1 MRKHRHLPFV
11 AMFCLLLSGFCSVHA
26 QQQAAVKTVA
36 VADIIFLVDS
46 SWSIGKEHFQL
57 VREFLYDVV
66 KALDVGGNDFR
77 FALVQFS
84 GNPHTEFQLNTYPST
99 RDVLS
104 HIANMP
110 YMGGGTKTGKGL
122 EYLIENHL
130 TKAAGSRASEG
141 VPQII
146 IVLTDGRSQDDV
158 ALPSS
163 VLKSARVNMFA
174 VGVQDAVEGEL
185 KEIASKPFDTHL
197 FNLENFTALHGIV
210 GDLVANVRSS
220 MTPEKAGARGLV
232 KDITAQE
239 SADLIFLIDGSNN
252 IGSVNFQAIR
262 DFLVNLIES
271 LRVGAQQIHIGV
283 VQYSDQPRTEFAL
296 NSYSTK
302 ADVLDAVKALSF
314 RGGEEANTGAALEF
328 VVENLF
334 TQAGGS
340 RIEEAVPQIL
350 VLISGGE
357 SSDDIREGLLAV
369 KQASIFSFS
378 IGVLNADSAE
388 LQQIAT
394 DGNFAFT
401 ALDIRNLDALREL
414 LLPNIVGVAQRLIL
428 LEAPTIVTEVIEVN
442 KKDIVFLIDGSTA
455 LGTAPFNSIRDFV
468 AKIVQRLEVGPDLI
482 QVAVAQYADTVK
494 PEFYFNTH
502 QTRKDVMANV
512 RRMKLMGGTAL
523 NTGSALDFVRNNFF
537 TSAAGCRMEEGV
549 LPMLV
554 LITGGKSMDA
564 VDQAAAEMKR
574 NRIVILAIGSRNAD
588 LAELQEIAHERDF
601 VFNPNDFRIQ
611 FMQAILPEVLS
622 PIRTLSGGLI
632 IEEPPSVQVTKRD
645 IIFLLDGSLN
655 VGNANFPFVR
665 DFVATLVN
673 YLDVGSDKIRVGLVQ
688 FSDTPKTEFSLYSY
702 QTKSDIIQR
711 MGQLRPK
718 GGSVLNTGSALNF
731 VLSNHFTEAGGS
743 RINEQV
749 PQVLVLLMAG
759 RSADPFLQVSN
770 ELARAGVLTFAVGVR
785 SADKA
790 ELEQIAFNPRMVYFM
805 DDFSALAALPQELI
819 KPITTYVSGG
829 VEEVPLAPTESKQD
843 ILFLIDGSAN
853 LLGSFPAVRDFVH
866 KVISELNV
874 GPDATRVA
882 VAQFS
887 DTIQVEFD
895 FAELPSKQDMLL
907 KVKRMKIKTG
917 KQLNIGAALDE
928 AIRRLFVKEAGSRI
942 EEGVPQILVL
952 LAAGRSTD
960 DVEQPSDALKQAGV
974 VTFALKAKNAD
985 LVELER
991 IVYAPQFI
999 LNVESLPRISEL
1011 QPNIVNLLK
1020 TIQLQP
1026 TVVER
1031 GEKKDVV
1038 FLIDGSDG
1046 VRRGFPLLKTFVQR
1060 VVESLDI
1067 GRDKV
1072 RVAVAQYSNVIQPE
1086 FLLDTHEDKADL
1098 INAIQE
1104 LKIMGGSPLNTGAA
1118 LDYLI
1123 KNVFTVSSG
1132 SRIAEGVPQFLILL
1146 TADRSQDDVRRPSVV
1161 LKTSGTV
1168 PFGIGI
1174 GNADLTELQTI
1185 SFLPDFAISVPD
1197 FSQLDTVQQVVSNRV
1212 IRLTKKE
1219 IESLAPDL
1227 IFTSP
1232 SPAGVKRDVV
1242 FMVDGSRYAAQ
1253 EFYLIRDLIER
1264 IVNNLDVGFDTTRI
1278 SVVQFSE
1285 HPHVEFLLNAHSTK
1299 DEVQSAVRRLR
1310 PQGGQQVNVGEA
1322 LEFVAKTIFT
1332 RPSGSR
1338 IEEGVPQFLII
1349 LSSRKSDDDL
1359 EYPSLQVKQVGV
1371 APMVVAKNVDPEEMV
1386 QISLSPDY
1394 VFQVSSFQ
1402 ELPSLEQKL
1411 LTPIETLTEDQIR
1424 RLLGDV
1430 QPPGDIPA
1438 DAKDIVFLID
1448 SSDSVRS
1455 DGLAHIRDF
1464 ISRIVQQLE
1473 VGPNKVRIGVVQFS
1487 NNVFPE
1493 FYLKTHKSKNAVM
1506 QAIRRLRLR
1515 GGSPVNAGKALD
1527 YVVKNYFIKSAGSR
1541 IEDGVPQHL
1550 VVILGDRSQDDVNRP
1565 ANVITSTSIKPL
1577 GVGARNVDRNQ
1588 LQVITNDPER
1598 VLVVQDFTELPTL
1611 ENRVHNILEERPIP
1625 TTEIPD
1631 FSVPGAKKQADIVFL
1646 LDGSINLGRD
1656 NFQEVLQFVY
1666 SVVDAIYRDGDS
1678 IQVGLAQYNSDVTDE
1693 FFLKDYS
1700 TKPQILDAINK
1711 VIYKGGRVANT
1722 GAAIRHIQAKHFVK
1736 EAGSRIDQ
1744 RVPQIAFI
1752 VTGGVSSDDGPGASL
1767 EIAQKGVKVFAVG
1780 VRNIDLKEVSRLASE
1795 SATSFRASTAQEL
1808 SELNEQ
1814 VLVTLEAAM
1823 EEKLCPALTDVT
1835 RDCDLDV
1842 ILGFDV
1848 TDVGAGQNIFNS
1860 QRGLESR
1867 VESVLKR
1874 ITQMQKISCTGNQA
1888 PNVRVAIMAQARG
1901 GPVEGLD
1908 FSEYQPELFE
1918 RFQGMRTRGPYFLT
1932 ADTLRSYLNKFR
1944 SAPSGSTKVIIH
1956 FTDGADDSID
1966 ELEAASSALHTE
1978 GVNALIF
1985 VGLDR
1990 VSNFDRVMQLE
2001 FGRGFAYNRPLRVNL
2016 LDLDFELAEQLDNI
2030 AERTC
2035 CKVPCKCSGQR
2046 GDRGVPGPIGPK
2058 GATGDLGYGGYP
2070 GDEGGP
2076 GERGP
2081 PGVNGTQGFQGCP
2094 GHRGTKGSR
2103 GFPGEKGELG
2113 EMGLDGI
2120 DGEEGDKGLP
2130 GSSGEKG
2137 YSGRR
2142 GDKGVK
2148 GERGERGDRG
2158 LRGDPGDSGADNT
2171 QRGSRGQKGEI
2182 GPMGEPGPA
2191 GLEGQEGGVGRRGMA
2206 GRRGP
2211 IGVKGTK
2218 GSLGQAGPAGEQ
2230 GMRGPQGPPGQ
2241 LGTPGIR
2248 GEQGIPGPRAGS
2260 GPPGAPGERGR
2271 IGPLGRKGEPGNP
2284 GPKGQNGQPGPRGEM
2299 GDDGRDGIGGPGPK
2313 GRKGERGF
2321 IGYPGPKGGPGDRG
2335 GAGGPGPKGN
2345 RGRRGNAGDPGTP
2358 GQKGEVG
2365 YPGSSG
2371 LKGDKGESRDQ
2382 CALVRNIKDKCRP
2395 KECPVFPTELAFA
2408 IDTSSG
2414 VQRDAF
2420 NRMKQ
2425 TVLRVVNNLTIAE
2438 SNCPR
2443 GARVALVT
2451 YNNEVTTEIRF
2462 ADARKKSSLL
2472 QQIQNFQATLTTKP
2486 RSLETAMSFVARNT
2500 FKRARS
2506 GFLMRKVAVFFS
2518 YGETRASP
2526 QLNDAVLKLYDAG
2539 VMPVFLTSSQDPVL
2553 TRALEIN
2560 NTAVGHAIVLPAS
2573 GNQLN
2578 ETIRR
2583 LLTCHICLDVCDPDP
2598 VCGFG
2603 SQRPVFRDKRAVPTD
2618 VDTDIAFI
2626 MDSSES
2632 TTPLQFNEMKKY
2644 ISHLVSNL
2652 EISSEPKVSQ
2662 HHARVAVLQ
2671 QAPYEYETN
2680 SSFPPVK
2687 TEFSLT
2693 DYGSKEKI
2701 INYLHNQMTQL
2712 HGTRAIASA
2721 IEHTMAHVFENA
2733 PNPRDLKVIVLMMTG
2748 KVNKQELEYLQKV
2761 VINAKCKGYFFVV
2774 LGIGRKVNV
2783 KHIYSLASEPN
2794 DVFFKL
2800 VDKPGELHEEPL
2812 LRFGRLLPS
2821 FIRSD
2826 FAFYLSPEM
2835 RKQCEWFQSDQ
2846 QAKSQSPGHVGQKAV
2861 YVAPNATISQT
2872 LSAGST
2878 VSVSIKPVVSTKS
2891 VASTNAR
2898 ARTTTASTTA
2908 QTRATDQTTA
2918 STVVQVN
2925 ATMQSTA
2932 NTAAHT
2938 KATGRTTGNTTGT
2951 ATGGRRRQGAKS
2963 HDIQITD
2970 VTENSARLRW
2980 ASPEPHNAYVF
2991 DITITLAHDH
3001 SLVQKQNVT
3010 GTEHVVQG
3018 LRSGQKYLVVVT
3030 GYQKSQPKVTYA
3042 GTFSTKTP
3050 AQPKVSLA
3058 NMMLNTEPLEGPE
3071 NDWPDP
3077 CLLDFDMGMQCKD
3090 YQIVWFFD
3098 YKHKICSQGW
3108 YGGCGGNANR
3118 FEAEAECISKCLK
3131 PSAAEK
3137 SMQQPPLE
3145 ERLSSALE
3153 STMEIDTLEFTC
3165 SSAYKMLGVVLGS
3178 QFSPYQAL
3186 EPVMDICWL
3195 PKDEGTCRTFVLKWY
3210 YDPKTKSCARFWY
3223 GGCGGNENRF
3233 DTQKECDKVCVPG
3246 NINPGMVTTMGT

>member
-26 QQQAAVKTVA
+26 QQQA
-36 VADIIFLVDS
+36 
-46 SWSIGKEHFQL
+46 
-57 VREFLYDVV
+57 
-66 KALDVGGNDFR
+66 
-77 FALVQFS
+77 
-84 GNPHTEFQLNTYPST
+84 
-99 RDVLS
+99 
-104 HIANMP
+104 
-110 YMGGGTKTGKGL
+110 
-122 EYLIENHL
+122 
-130 TKAAGSRASEG
+130 
-141 VPQII
+141 
-146 IVLTDGRSQDDV
+146 
-158 ALPSS
+158 
-163 VLKSARVNMFA
+163 
-174 VGVQDAVEGEL
+174 
-185 KEIASKPFDTHL
+185 
-197 FNLENFTALHGIV
+197 
-210 GDLVANVRSS
+210 
-220 MTPEKAGARGLV
+220 
-232 KDITAQE
+232 
-239 SADLIFLIDGSNN
+239 
-252 IGSVNFQAIR
+252 
-262 DFLVNLIES
+262 
-271 LRVGAQQIHIGV
+271 
-283 VQYSDQPRTEFAL
+283 
-296 NSYSTK
+296 
-302 ADVLDAVKALSF
+302 
-314 RGGEEANTGAALEF
+314 
-328 VVENLF
+328 
-334 TQAGGS
+334 
-340 RIEEAVPQIL
+340 
-350 VLISGGE
+350 
-357 SSDDIREGLLAV
+357 
-369 KQASIFSFS
+369 
-378 IGVLNADSAE
+378 
-388 LQQIAT
+388 
-394 DGNFAFT
+394 
-401 ALDIRNLDALREL
+401 
-414 LLPNIVGVAQRLIL
+414 
-428 LEAPTIVTEVIEVN
+428 VIEVN

-632 IEEPPSVQVTKRD
+632 IEEPPS
-645 IIFLLDGSLN
+645 
-655 VGNANFPFVR
+655 
-665 DFVATLVN
+665 
-673 YLDVGSDKIRVGLVQ
+673 
-688 FSDTPKTEFSLYSY
+688 
-702 QTKSDIIQR
+702 
-711 MGQLRPK
+711 
-718 GGSVLNTGSALNF
+718 
-731 VLSNHFTEAGGS
+731 
-743 RINEQV
+743 
-749 PQVLVLLMAG
+749 
-759 RSADPFLQVSN
+759 
-770 ELARAGVLTFAVGVR
+770 
-785 SADKA
+785 
-790 ELEQIAFNPRMVYFM
+790 
-805 DDFSALAALPQELI
+805 
-819 KPITTYVSGG
+819 
-829 VEEVPLAPTESKQD
+829 ESKQD

-2382 CALVRNIKDKCRP
+2382 CALVRNIKDKCPCCYGP

-2783 KHIYSLASEPN
+2783 KNIYSLASEPN

-3145 ERLSSALE
+3145 ERLSS
-3153 STMEIDTLEFTC
+3153 
-3165 SSAYKMLGVVLGS
+3165 
-3178 QFSPYQAL
+3178 
-3186 EPVMDICWL
+3186 VMDICWL

>member
-1 MRKHRHLPFV
+1 MRKPRHLPFA
-11 AMFCLLLSGFCSVHA
+11 AMFCFLLSGFCSLRA
-26 QQQAAVKTVA
+26 QQQA
-36 VADIIFLVDS
+36 
-46 SWSIGKEHFQL
+46 
-57 VREFLYDVV
+57 
-66 KALDVGGNDFR
+66 
-77 FALVQFS
+77 
-84 GNPHTEFQLNTYPST
+84 
-99 RDVLS
+99 
-104 HIANMP
+104 
-110 YMGGGTKTGKGL
+110 
-122 EYLIENHL
+122 
-130 TKAAGSRASEG
+130 
-141 VPQII
+141 
-146 IVLTDGRSQDDV
+146 
-158 ALPSS
+158 
-163 VLKSARVNMFA
+163 
-174 VGVQDAVEGEL
+174 
-185 KEIASKPFDTHL
+185 
-197 FNLENFTALHGIV
+197 
-210 GDLVANVRSS
+210 
-220 MTPEKAGARGLV
+220 
-232 KDITAQE
+232 AQE

-283 VQYSDQPRTEFAL
+283 VQYSDQPRTEFPL

-302 ADVLDAVKALSF
+302 GDVLDAVRALSF
-314 RGGEEANTGAALEF
+314 HGGEEANIGAALEF

-357 SSDDIREGLLAV
+357 SSDDIRQGLLAV

-401 ALDIRNLDALREL
+401 ALDTRNLDALREL
-414 LLPNIVGVAQRLIL
+414 ILPNIVGVAQRLIL

-455 LGTAPFNSIRDFV
+455 LGTGPFNAIRDFV
-468 AKIVQRLEVGPDLI
+468 SKIVQKLEVGPDLI

-502 QTRKDVMANV
+502 QSKKDVMANV
-512 RRMKLMGGTAL
+512 KRMKLMGGTTL

-537 TSAAGCRMEEGV
+537 TNAAGYRMEEGV

-554 LITGGKSMDA
+554 LITGGKSRDA
-564 VDQAAAEMKR
+564 IDEAAAEMKR
-574 NRIVILAIGSRNAD
+574 NRIVTLAIGSKNAD
-588 LAELQEIAHERDF
+588 MAELQEIAHERDF
-601 VFNPNDFRIQ
+601 VFNPNDFRLQ
-611 FMQAILPEVLS
+611 FMQAILSEVLS
-622 PIRTLSGGLI
+622 PIRTLSGGM
-632 IEEPPSVQVTKRD
+632 
-645 IIFLLDGSLN
+645 
-655 VGNANFPFVR
+655 
-665 DFVATLVN
+665 
-673 YLDVGSDKIRVGLVQ
+673 
-688 FSDTPKTEFSLYSY
+688 
-702 QTKSDIIQR
+702 IIQET
-711 MGQLRPK
+711 P
-718 GGSVLNTGSALNF
+718 
-731 VLSNHFTEAGGS
+731 
-743 RINEQV
+743 
-749 PQVLVLLMAG
+749 P
-759 RSADPFLQVSN
+759 
-770 ELARAGVLTFAVGVR
+770 
-785 SADKA
+785 
-790 ELEQIAFNPRMVYFM
+790 
-805 DDFSALAALPQELI
+805 
-819 KPITTYVSGG
+819 
-829 VEEVPLAPTESKQD
+829 ESKKD

-853 LLGSFPAVRDFVH
+853 LLGTFPAVRDFLH
-866 KVISELNV
+866 RVISDLNV

-887 DTIQVEFD
+887 DTVQVEFD
-895 FAELPSKQDMLL
+895 FAELPSKQDILL

-928 AIRRLFVKEAGSRI
+928 AIRRLFVKEAGSRL
-942 EEGVPQILVL
+942 EEGVPQFLVL
-952 LAAGRSTD
+952 LAAGRSSD
-960 DVEQPSDALKQAGV
+960 DVEQPSDALKEAGV
-974 VTFALKAKNAD
+974 VTFAIKARNAD
-985 LVELER
+985 PVELER

-999 LNVESLPRISEL
+999 LNVDSLSRISEL

-1026 TVVER
+1026 TAER
-1031 GEKKDVV
+1031 SEKKDVV
-1038 FLIDGSDG
+1038 FLLDGSDG
-1046 VRRGFPLLKTFVQR
+1046 VRSGFPLLKTFVQR

-1098 INAIQE
+1098 ISAIQE
-1104 LKIMGGSPLNTGAA
+1104 LKVMGGSPLNTGAA

-1132 SRIAEGVPQFLILL
+1132 SRIAENVPQFLILL

-1168 PFGIGI
+1168 PFGVGI

-1185 SFLPDFAISVPD
+1185 SFLPEFAISVPD
-1197 FSQLDTVQQVVSNRV
+1197 FSELDTVQQVISNRV
-1212 IRLTKKE
+1212 IQLTKKE
-1219 IESLAPDL
+1219 IQSLAPDL
-1227 IFTSP
+1227 VFASP
-1232 SPAGVKRDVV
+1232 SPGGVKRDVV

-1253 EFYLIRDLIER
+1253 EFYLVRDLIER
-1264 IVNNLDVGFDTTRI
+1264 IVDNLDVGFDTTRI

-1299 DEVQSAVRRLR
+1299 DEVQNAVRRLR
-1310 PQGGQQVNVGEA
+1310 PQGGQQVNMGEA
-1322 LEFVAKTIFT
+1322 LDFVAKTIFT

-1359 EYPSLQVKQVGV
+1359 ENPSLQVKQVGV
-1371 APMVVAKNVDPEEMV
+1371 APLVVAKSMDPEEMV

-1411 LTPIETLTEDQIR
+1411 LTPIETLTGDQIR

-1430 QPPGDIPA
+1430 QTPIDISGDE
-1438 DAKDIVFLID
+1438 KDIVFLID
-1448 SSDSVRS
+1448 SSDSVRP

-1473 VGPNKVRIGVVQFS
+1473 VGPSKVRIGVVQFS

-1493 FYLKTHKSKNAVM
+1493 FYLKTHKSKNAVL
-1506 QAIRRLRLR
+1506 QAIRRLRHR
-1515 GGSPVNAGKALD
+1515 GGSPMNAGKALD

-1577 GVGARNVDRNQ
+1577 GVGARNVDRSQ
-1588 LQVITNDPER
+1588 LQIITNDPER
-1598 VLVVQDFTELPTL
+1598 VLVVQDFTALPSL
-1611 ENRVHNILEERPIP
+1611 EKKVQSILEELPIP
-1625 TTEIPD
+1625 TTET
-1631 FSVPGAKKQADIVFL
+1631 PGFLGPGGKKQADIVFL

-1711 VIYKGGRVANT
+1711 VIYKGGLVANT
-1722 GAAIRHIQAKHFVK
+1722 GAAIKHIQAKHFVK
-1736 EAGSRIDQ
+1736 ESGSRIDQ

-1752 VTGGVSSDDGPGASL
+1752 VTGGKSADDGPSASS

-1780 VRNIDLKEVSRLASE
+1780 VKNIDLKEVSRLASE

-1823 EEKLCPALTDVT
+1823 EEKLCPGTTDIT
-1835 RDCDLDV
+1835 RDCDIDV

-1860 QRGLESR
+1860 QRALESR
-1867 VESVLKR
+1867 VESVLNR
-1874 ITQMQKISCTGNQA
+1874 IMQMQKISCTGNQA
-1888 PNVRVAIMAQARG
+1888 PNVRVAIMAQTRG

-1908 FSEYQPELFE
+1908 FSKYQPEFFE
-1918 RFQGMRTRGPYFLT
+1918 RFQGMRTRGPYVLT
-1932 ADTLRSYLNKFR
+1932 AETLKSYLNKFR
-1944 SAPSGSTKVIIH
+1944 SLPSGSTKVVIH
-1956 FTDGADDSID
+1956 FTDGADDSLD
-1966 ELEAASSALHTE
+1966 QLEAASSALHTE

-1990 VSNFDRVMQLE
+1990 VSNFDKVMQLE
-2001 FGRGFAYNRPLRVNL
+2001 FGRGFTYNRPLRINL

-2035 CKVPCKCSGQR
+2035 CKVPCKCSGQG

-2081 PGVNGTQGFQGCP
+2081 PGMNGTQGFQGCP

-2182 GPMGEPGPA
+2182 GPMGEPGPV
-2191 GLEGQEGGVGRRGMA
+2191 GVDGQDGGVGRKGMT

-2211 IGVKGTK
+2211 IGPKGTK
-2218 GSLGQAGPAGEQ
+2218 GALGQEGPAGEQ

-2248 GEQGIPGPRAGS
+2248 GEQGVPGPRAGG
-2260 GPPGAPGERGR
+2260 GPPGTPGERGR
-2271 IGPLGRKGEPGNP
+2271 IGPLGQKGEPGNP
-2284 GPKGQNGQPGPRGEM
+2284 GPKGPNGQQGPRGEM

-2335 GAGGPGPKGN
+2335 VAGGPGPVGN

-2365 YPGSSG
+2365 YPGPSG

-2382 CALVRNIKDKCRP
+2382 CALVRNIKDKCLCCYGP

-2414 VQRDAF
+2414 VVREVF

-2462 ADARKKSSLL
+2462 ADAKKKSSLL

-2518 YGETRASP
+2518 NGETRASS
-2526 QLNDAVLKLYDAG
+2526 QLNNAVLKLYDAG
-2539 VMPVFLTSSQDPVL
+2539 VTPVFLTSRQDPVL

-2560 NTAVGHAIVLPAS
+2560 NTVVGLAIVLPAS
-2573 GNQLN
+2573 GSQLN

-2598 VCGFG
+2598 TCGLG
-2603 SQRPVFRDKRAVPTD
+2603 SQRPAFRDRRAAPTD

-2632 TTPLQFNEMKKY
+2632 TTPLQFSEMKKY
-2644 ISHLVSNL
+2644 ISHLVNNL

-2680 SSFPPVK
+2680 ASFPPVK

-2712 HGTRAIASA
+2712 HGTRAMGSA
-2721 IEHTMAHVFENA
+2721 IEHTITHIFERA
-2733 PNPRDLKVIVLMMTG
+2733 PSPRDLKVIVLMMTG
-2748 KVNKQELEYLQKV
+2748 KVNKQELEHLQKV
-2761 VINAKCKGYFFVV
+2761 VMDAKCKGYFFVIFS
-2774 LGIGRKVNV
+2774 IGRKVNA
-2783 KHIYSLASEPN
+2783 KNIYSLASEPN
-2794 DVFFKL
+2794 DVFFKV
-2800 VDKPGELHEEPL
+2800 VDKPGEFNEDPL

-2821 FIRSD
+2821 FIRSE
-2826 FAFYLSPEM
+2826 FAFYLSPEI
-2835 RKQCEWFQSDQ
+2835 RKQCERLQSDQ
-2846 QAKSQSPGHVGQKAV
+2846 QAKSQSPRQDGQKVV
-2861 YVAPNATISQT
+2861 YMAPNTTVSQT
-2872 LSAGST
+2872 LGTSTT
-2878 VSVSIKPVVSTKS
+2878 VSVSIKPVESISTE
-2891 VASTNAR
+2891 R
-2898 ARTTTASTTA
+2898 ARTTISSTTA
-2908 QTRATDQTTA
+2908 QTRDTNQTSA
-2918 STVVQVN
+2918 STLIQVN
-2925 ATMQSTA
+2925 ATTQRAASTG
-2932 NTAAHT
+2932 AHAKT
-2938 KATGRTTGNTTGT
+2938 VGRASNSTVATV
-2951 ATGGRRRQGAKS
+2951 AGGRKRQGAKA

-2970 VTENSARLRW
+2970 VTENSARLHW
-2980 ASPEPHNAYVF
+2980 ASPESHNNFVF
-2991 DITITLAHDH
+2991 DVTITLAHDH
-3001 SLVQKQNVT
+3001 SLVQKQNLT
-3010 GTEHVVQG
+3010 GTELLIRG
-3018 LRSGQKYLVVVT
+3018 LRSGQKYLVVIT

-3042 GTFSTKTP
+3042 GSFSTKTP

-3058 NMMLNTEPLEGPE
+3058 NMMLSAEPLEGPE
-3071 NDWPDP
+3071 SNWPDP

-3098 YKHKICSQGW
+3098 YKNKICSQGW

-3118 FEAEAECISKCLK
+3118 FEAEAECLSKCLK

-3137 SMQQPPLE
+3137 AMQQPPLE
-3145 ERLSSALE
+3145 KRLSSV
-3153 STMEIDTLEFTC
+3153 T
-3165 SSAYKMLGVVLGS
+3165 
-3178 QFSPYQAL
+3178 
-3186 EPVMDICWL
+3186 DICQL
-3195 PKDEGTCRTFVLKWY
+3195 QKDEGTCREFMLKWY

-3233 DTQKECDKVCVPG
+3233 NTQKECEKVCVPG
-3246 NINPGMVTTMGT
+3246 NIKPGMVTMIGT

>member
-1 MRKHRHLPFV
+1 MRWEQDDREAVPQGGHVVAWEDLSAQGGLTSGALKQRGYKGNSQQGKMRKHRHLPLV
-11 AMFCLLLSGFCSVHA
+11 AMFCLLLSGFVSVGA
-26 QQQAAVKTVA
+26 QQQEAVKTVA
-36 VADIIFLVDS
+36 VADVIFLVDS
-46 SWSIGKEHFQL
+46 SWSVGKEHFQL

-84 GNPHTEFQLNTYPST
+84 GNPHTEFQLNTYPSIQ
-99 RDVLS
+99 DVLS
-104 HIANMP
+104 HIANMT
-110 YMGGGTKTGKGL
+110 YVGGGAEPGKGL
-122 EYLIENHL
+122 EYLMEKHL

-141 VPQII
+141 VPQVIV
-146 IVLTDGRSQDDV
+146 VLTDGQPRGDV

-163 VLKSARVNMFA
+163 VLNSARVKLFA
-174 VGVQDAVEGEL
+174 VGKVQDAVEGEL
-185 KEIASKPFDTHL
+185 REVASAPLDTHH
-197 FNLENFTALHGIV
+197 FNIENFTALHGLV
-210 GDLVANVRSS
+210 GDLVASVRAS
-220 MTPEKAGARGLV
+220 MTPEKAGAKGLV

-252 IGSVNFQAIR
+252 IGGVNFPAIR
-262 DFLVNLIES
+262 DFLVNLIET

-283 VQYSDQPRTEFAL
+283 VQYSDQPRTEFSL

-314 RGGEEANTGAALEF
+314 RGGEEANIGAALEF

-369 KQASIFSFS
+369 KQAGVFSFS
-378 IGVLNADSAE
+378 IGVQNADSAE

-394 DGNFAFT
+394 DGNFVYT
-401 ALDIRNLDALREL
+401 ALDIRNLDALQEL
-414 LLPNIVGVAQRLIL
+414 ILPNIVGVAQRLIL
-428 LEAPTIVTEVIEVN
+428 LAAPTIVTEVIEVN
-442 KKDIVFLIDGSTA
+442 KKDVVFLIDGSTA
-455 LGTAPFNSIRDFV
+455 LGPAPFNAIRDFV

-502 QTRKDVMANV
+502 QNRKDVMANV
-512 RRMKLMGGTAL
+512 RKMKLMGGTTL

-554 LITGGKSMDA
+554 LITGGRSRDS
-564 VDQAAAEMKR
+564 VSQAAEEMKR
-574 NRIVILAIGSRNAD
+574 NRIVTLAVGSRNAD
-588 LAELQEIAHERDF
+588 LAELEEIAHERDF
-601 VFNPNDFRIQ
+601 VFNPNDFRLQ
-611 FMQAILPEVLS
+611 FMQAILPQVLS
-622 PIRTLSGGLI
+622 PIRTLSGGVLVP
-632 IEEPPSVQVTKRD
+632 EGPPVQVTKRD

-673 YLDVGSDKIRVGLVQ
+673 DLDVGSDKMRVGLVQ
-688 FSDTPKTEFSLYSY
+688 FSDSPKTEFSLYSY
-702 QTKSDIIQR
+702 QSKSDIIQR
-711 MGQLRPK
+711 LGQLRPQ

-749 PQVLVLLMAG
+749 PQVLVLVTAG
-759 RSADPFLQVSN
+759 SSADPFLQVSN

-785 SADKA
+785 NANKA

-805 DDFSALAALPQELI
+805 DDFSALAALPQELN
-819 KPITTYVSGG
+819 KPITTYVNGG
-829 VEEVPLAPTESKQD
+829 VEEVPLTPTESKKD
-843 ILFLIDGSAN
+843 VLFLIDGSTN
-853 LLGSFPAVRDFVH
+853 LLGSFPPVRDFVH
-866 KVISELNV
+866 KVISDLNV

-895 FAELPSKQDMLL
+895 FAEYSSKQDMLV
-907 KVKRMKIKTG
+907 KVKRMKLKNG

-928 AIRRLFVKEAGSRI
+928 AVRTLFVREAGSRI
-942 EEGVPQILVL
+942 EEGVPQFLVL
-952 LAAGRSTD
+952 FVAGRSTD
-960 DVEQPSDALKQAGV
+960 DVEEPSDVLKNAGV
-974 VTFALKAKNAD
+974 VTFGIKAKNAD
-985 LVELER
+985 PTELQR
-991 IVYAPQFI
+991 IVYAPQFL
-999 LNVESLPRISEL
+999 LNVESLQRISEL
-1011 QPNIVNLLK
+1011 QPSMVNLLR
-1020 TIQLQP
+1020 TVQLQP
-1026 TVVER
+1026 TVV

-1060 VVESLDI
+1060 VVESLDV

-1072 RVAVAQYSNVIQPE
+1072 RVAVAQYSNTIQPE
-1086 FLLDTHEDKADL
+1086 FLLDTYEDKAD
-1098 INAIQE
+1098 IVSAIQQ
-1104 LKIMGGSPLNTGAA
+1104 LKLMGGSPLNTGAA

-1197 FSQLDTVQQVVSNRV
+1197 FSQLDSVQQAISNRV
-1212 IRLTKKE
+1212 IRLTKQE

-1227 IFTSP
+1227 VFTSP

-1242 FMVDGSRYAAQ
+1242 FLVDGSRSAAQ
-1253 EFYLIRDLIER
+1253 EFYLVRDLIGR
-1264 IVNNLDVGFDTTRI
+1264 IVNKLDVGIDTTRI

-1285 HPHVEFLLNAHSTK
+1285 HPHVEFLLNTHSTK
-1299 DEVQSAVRRLR
+1299 DEVQTAINQLR
-1310 PQGGQQVNVGEA
+1310 AKGGRQVNVGEA

-1338 IEEGVPQFLII
+1338 IEEGVPQFLVI
-1349 LSSRKSDDDL
+1349 LSSHKSDDDF
-1359 EYPSLQVKQVGV
+1359 EYPSFQVKQVGV
-1371 APMVVAKNVDPEEMV
+1371 APMMIAKNVDTKEMI
-1386 QISLSPDY
+1386 QISLSPEY
-1394 VFQVSSFQ
+1394 IFQVSSFQ

-1411 LTPIETLTEDQIR
+1411 LTPIETLTVDEIR

-1430 QPPGDIPA
+1430 QPPVVVSGGE
-1438 DAKDIVFLID
+1438 KDIVFLID
-1448 SSDSVRS
+1448 SSDSVRQE
-1455 DGLAHIRDF
+1455 GLAHIRDF
-1464 ISRIVQQLE
+1464 ISRIVQQLD

-1487 NNVFPE
+1487 SGVYPE
-1493 FYLKTHKSKNAVM
+1493 FYLKAHKSKNAVLE
-1506 QAIRRLRLR
+1506 AIRRLRLM
-1515 GGSPVNAGKALD
+1515 GGSPLNAGKALD
-1527 YVVKNYFIKSAGSR
+1527 FVVKNYFIKSAGSR

-1550 VVILGDRSQDDVNRP
+1550 VVILGDRSQDDVDRP
-1565 ANVITSTSIKPL
+1565 ARVITSTNIKPL
-1577 GVGARNVDRNQ
+1577 GIGARNVDRNQ
-1588 LQVITNDPER
+1588 LQVITNDPR
-1598 VLVVQDFTELPTL
+1598 HVLVVQDFTRLSTL
-1611 ENRVHNILEERPIP
+1611 EQRVQNILNEITVV
-1625 TTEIPD
+1625 TTD
-1631 FSVPGAKKQADIVFL
+1631 SPGTFPPEGKKQADIVFL

-1693 FFLKDYS
+1693 FFLKDHS
-1700 TKPQILDAINK
+1700 TKAQILEAISK
-1711 VIYKGGRVANT
+1711 VTYKGGRVANT
-1722 GAAIRHIQAKHFVK
+1722 GAAIRHIQERHFVK

-1752 VTGGVSSDDGPGASL
+1752 VTGGKSMDDGPGASE
-1767 EIAQKGVKVFAVG
+1767 EITQKGVKVFAVG
-1780 VRNIDLKEVSRLASE
+1780 VRNIDLKEVSLLASE
-1795 SATSFRASTAQEL
+1795 NAMSFRAATAQEL

-1814 VLVTLEAAM
+1814 VLVTLETAM
-1823 EEKLCPALTDVT
+1823 QERLCPGSTDVT

-1842 ILGFDV
+1842 IIGFDV
-1848 TDVGAGQNIFNS
+1848 SDVGPGQNIFTS
-1860 QRGLESR
+1860 QRALESR
-1867 VESVLKR
+1867 VESVLNR

-1888 PNVRVAIMAQARG
+1888 PNVRVAIMAQSQG
-1901 GPVEGLD
+1901 GFVEGLD
-1908 FSEYQPELFE
+1908 FSEYRPELLE
-1918 RFQGMRTRGPYFLT
+1918 RFLDMRTRGGYYLRG
-1932 ADTLRSYLNKFR
+1932 DTLRSYLNKFR
-1944 SAPSGSTKVIIH
+1944 SSARGSTKVVIH
-1956 FTDGADDSID
+1956 FTDGADEPI
-1966 ELEAASSALHTE
+1966 EQLEAASSALHSG

-1990 VSNFDRVMQLE
+1990 VTNFDRLMQLE
-2001 FGRGFAYNRPLRVNL
+2001 FGRGFTYNRPLRVNL

-2035 CKVPCKCSGQR
+2035 CRVPCKCSGQR

-2058 GATGDLGYGGYP
+2058 GVTGDLGYGGYP

-2094 GHRGTKGSR
+2094 GQRGT
-2103 GFPGEKGELG
+2103 KGELG

-2148 GERGERGDRG
+2148 GERGDRGDRG

-2171 QRGSRGQKGEI
+2171 QRGSRGPKGEI
-2182 GPMGEPGPA
+2182 GPMGDPGPE
-2191 GLEGQEGGVGRRGMA
+2191 GLEGQDGGVGRRLWIPRSALSLPLVLTMLTCTVLFYTSRA
-2206 GRRGP
+2206 PRARL
-2211 IGVKGTK
+2211 VK
-2218 GSLGQAGPAGEQ
+2218 Q
-2230 GMRGPQGPPGQ
+2230 GQ
-2241 LGTPGIR
+2241 LENKECEGHRVPLARLAHQGSEESRVSLDPGL
-2248 GEQGIPGPRAGS
+2248 GVDPQDPQENVAGLVPWEGRAS
-2260 GPPGAPGERGR
+2260 LETLA
-2271 IGPLGRKGEPGNP
+2271 
-2284 GPKGQNGQPGPRGEM
+2284 
-2299 GDDGRDGIGGPGPK
+2299 PK
-2313 GRKGERGF
+2313 GRSDSWAHEERREMMDEMELVARVLKAGRVDLVTVVSLEA
-2321 IGYPGPKGGPGDRG
+2321 PAPKETEAAD
-2335 GAGGPGPKGN
+2335 A
-2345 RGRRGNAGDPGTP
+2345 
-2358 GQKGEVG
+2358 
-2365 YPGSSG
+2365 PGSRPA
-2371 LKGDKGESRDQ
+2371 DVHGEDFSVF
-2382 CALVRNIKDKCRP
+2382 LGKCRSTWDTWSERRDWIPRAICP

-2414 VQRDAF
+2414 VVREVF

-2518 YGETRASP
+2518 NGDTRASP
-2526 QLNDAVLKLYDAG
+2526 QLNEAVLKLYDAG
-2539 VMPVFLTSSQDPVL
+2539 VVPVFLTSRQDAVL

-2560 NTAVGHAIVLPAS
+2560 NTAVGHAIVLPTS
-2573 GNQLN
+2573 GGQLN
-2578 ETIRR
+2578 QTIQR
-2583 LLTCHICLDVCDPDP
+2583 LLTCHICLDVCDPHP
-2598 VCGFG
+2598 SCSAAG
-2603 SQRPVFRDKRAVPTD
+2603 QRPAFRDRRAAPTD

-2626 MDSSES
+2626 LDSSES
-2632 TTPLQFNEMKKY
+2632 TTPLQFSEMKKY
-2644 ISHLVSNL
+2644 ISHIVTNL

-2671 QAPYEYETN
+2671 QAPYEHEIN

-2693 DYGSKEKI
+2693 DYASKEKI

-2712 HGTRAIASA
+2712 HGTRALGSA
-2721 IEHTMAHVFENA
+2721 IEHTIAHVFESA
-2733 PNPRDLKVIVLMMTG
+2733 PSPRDLKVIVLMMTG
-2748 KVNKQELEYLQKV
+2748 KVNKKELEHLQRA

-2774 LGIGRKVNV
+2774 LGIGKKVNA
-2783 KHIYSLASEPN
+2783 KNIYSLASEPS

-2812 LRFGRLLPS
+2812 LRFGTLLPS
-2821 FIRSD
+2821 FIRSE
-2826 FAFYLSPEM
+2826 FAFYLSPEI
-2835 RKQCEWFQSDQ
+2835 RTQCQWLQNGQQIQSQ
-2846 QAKSQSPGHVGQKAV
+2846 QPVLPGQKAV
-2861 YVAPNATISQT
+2861 FVAPNATISRT
-2872 LSAGST
+2872 FTASTTISAT
-2878 VSVSIKPVVSTKS
+2878 IKPE
-2891 VASTNAR
+2891 ASAQ
-2898 ARTTTASTTA
+2898 ARTTPASTTA
-2908 QTRATDQTTA
+2908 QARDTEATPA
-2918 STVVQVN
+2918 SSVLQGN
-2925 ATMQSTA
+2925 ATAQGEASAT
-2932 NTAAHT
+2932 AHT
-2938 KATGRTTGNTTGT
+2938 KASSRVTTNAT
-2951 ATGGRRRQGAKS
+2951 AASGRRRHSAKT

-2970 VTENSARLRW
+2970 VTESSARLRW
-2980 ASPEPHNAYVF
+2980 ASPEPHNTF
-2991 DITITLAHDH
+2991 DVTVTLAHDH
-3001 SLVQKQNVT
+3001 SLVQRQNLT
-3010 GTEHVVQG
+3010 GTEHVIRG
-3018 LRSGQKYLVVVT
+3018 LRSGQKYVVVIT
-3030 GYQKSQPKVTYA
+3030 GYQKSQPKVTYT
-3042 GTFSTKTP
+3042 GSFSTKTP
-3050 AQPKVSLA
+3050 AQPQVSLA

-3071 NDWPDP
+3071 SDWPDP

-3098 YKHKICSQGW
+3098 SKHKFCSQGW

-3118 FEAEAECISKCLK
+3118 FETEAECYNKCLK
-3131 PSAAEK
+3131 PSADEK
-3137 SMQQPPLE
+3137 AMQQPPLE
-3145 ERLSSALE
+3145 KRLSS
-3153 STMEIDTLEFTC
+3153 
-3165 SSAYKMLGVVLGS
+3165 
-3178 QFSPYQAL
+3178 
-3186 EPVMDICWL
+3186 VMDICWL
-3195 PKDEGTCRTFVLKWY
+3195 QKDEGTCRNFVLKWY
-3210 YDPKTKSCARFWY
+3210 YDPETKSCARFWY

-3233 DTQKECDKVCVPG
+3233 NTQKECEKLCMPG
-3246 NINPGMVTTMGT
+3246 AINPGVVTTIGT

>member
-1 MRKHRHLPFV
+1 MRKHRHLPL
-11 AMFCLLLSGFCSVHA
+11 AAILGLLLSGFCSVGA
-26 QQQAAVKTVA
+26 QQQAAVRNVA

-46 SWSIGKEHFQL
+46 SWNIGKEHFQL

-84 GNPHTEFQLNTYPST
+84 GNPHTEFQLNTYPSNQ
-99 RDVLS
+99 DVLS

-110 YMGGGTKTGKGL
+110 YMGGGSKTGKGL

-141 VPQII
+141 VPQVI

-163 VLKSARVNMFA
+163 VLKSAHVNMIA

-185 KEIASKPFDTHL
+185 KEIASRPFDTHL

-210 GDLVANVRSS
+210 GDLVASVRTS
-220 MTPEKAGARGLV
+220 MTPEKAGAKGLV

-314 RGGEEANTGAALEF
+314 RGGKEANTGAALEY

-394 DGNFAFT
+394 DGSFAFT
-401 ALDIRNLDALREL
+401 ALDIRNLAALREL

-455 LGTAPFNSIRDFV
+455 LGTGPFNSIRDFV

-482 QVAVAQYADTVK
+482 QVAVAQYADTVR

-502 QTRKDVMANV
+502 QNRKDVMANV
-512 RRMKLMGGTAL
+512 KKMKLMGGTAL

-564 VDQAAAEMKR
+564 VEQAAAEMKR
-574 NRIVILAIGSRNAD
+574 NRIVILAVGSRNAD
-588 LAELQEIAHERDF
+588 MAELQEIAHERDF
-601 VFNPNDFRIQ
+601 VFNPNDFRLQ

-622 PIRTLSGGLI
+622 PIRTLSGGMI
-632 IEEPPSVQVTKRD
+632 IHETPS
-645 IIFLLDGSLN
+645 
-655 VGNANFPFVR
+655 
-665 DFVATLVN
+665 
-673 YLDVGSDKIRVGLVQ
+673 
-688 FSDTPKTEFSLYSY
+688 
-702 QTKSDIIQR
+702 
-711 MGQLRPK
+711 
-718 GGSVLNTGSALNF
+718 
-731 VLSNHFTEAGGS
+731 
-743 RINEQV
+743 
-749 PQVLVLLMAG
+749 
-759 RSADPFLQVSN
+759 
-770 ELARAGVLTFAVGVR
+770 
-785 SADKA
+785 
-790 ELEQIAFNPRMVYFM
+790 
-805 DDFSALAALPQELI
+805 
-819 KPITTYVSGG
+819 
-829 VEEVPLAPTESKQD
+829 
-843 ILFLIDGSAN
+843 
-853 LLGSFPAVRDFVH
+853 
-866 KVISELNV
+866 
-874 GPDATRVA
+874 
-882 VAQFS
+882 
-887 DTIQVEFD
+887 
-895 FAELPSKQDMLL
+895 
-907 KVKRMKIKTG
+907 
-917 KQLNIGAALDE
+917 
-928 AIRRLFVKEAGSRI
+928 
-942 EEGVPQILVL
+942 
-952 LAAGRSTD
+952 
-960 DVEQPSDALKQAGV
+960 
-974 VTFALKAKNAD
+974 
-985 LVELER
+985 
-991 IVYAPQFI
+991 
-999 LNVESLPRISEL
+999 
-1011 QPNIVNLLK
+1011 
-1020 TIQLQP
+1020 
-1026 TVVER
+1026 
-1031 GEKKDVV
+1031 
-1038 FLIDGSDG
+1038 
-1046 VRRGFPLLKTFVQR
+1046 
-1060 VVESLDI
+1060 
-1067 GRDKV
+1067 
-1072 RVAVAQYSNVIQPE
+1072 
-1086 FLLDTHEDKADL
+1086 
-1098 INAIQE
+1098 
-1104 LKIMGGSPLNTGAA
+1104 
-1118 LDYLI
+1118 
-1123 KNVFTVSSG
+1123 
-1132 SRIAEGVPQFLILL
+1132 
-1146 TADRSQDDVRRPSVV
+1146 
-1161 LKTSGTV
+1161 
-1168 PFGIGI
+1168 
-1174 GNADLTELQTI
+1174 
-1185 SFLPDFAISVPD
+1185 
-1197 FSQLDTVQQVVSNRV
+1197 
-1212 IRLTKKE
+1212 
-1219 IESLAPDL
+1219 
-1227 IFTSP
+1227 
-1232 SPAGVKRDVV
+1232 AGVKRDVV
-1242 FMVDGSRYAAQ
+1242 FLVDGSRYAAQ

-1264 IVNNLDVGFDTTRI
+1264 IVNNLDVGFDTTRV

-1299 DEVQSAVRRLR
+1299 DEVQGAVRRLR
-1310 PQGGQQVNVGEA
+1310 PRGGQQVNVGEA

-1338 IEEGVPQFLII
+1338 IEEGVPQFLVI

-1359 EYPSLQVKQVGV
+1359 EFPSVQVKQVGV
-1371 APMVVAKNVDPEEMV
+1371 APLVIAKNMDPEEMV

-1411 LTPIETLTEDQIR
+1411 LAPIETLSADQIR
-1424 RLLGDV
+1424 QLLGDV
-1430 QPPGDIPA
+1430 TTIP
-1438 DAKDIVFLID
+1438 DVSGEEKDVVFLID

-1464 ISRIVQQLE
+1464 ISRIVQQLD

-1493 FYLKTHKSKNAVM
+1493 FFLKTHKSKNAVL

-1515 GGSPVNAGKALD
+1515 GGYPVNAGKALD

-1550 VVILGDRSQDDVNRP
+1550 VVILGDQSQDDVNRP
-1565 ANVITSTSIKPL
+1565 ANVISSTSIQPL

-1588 LQVITNDPER
+1588 LQVITNDPGR
-1598 VLVVQDFTELPTL
+1598 VLVVQDFTGLPTL
-1611 ENRVHNILEERPIP
+1611 ERKVQNILEELPVP
-1625 TTEIPD
+1625 TTE
-1631 FSVPGAKKQADIVFL
+1631 SPGYPGPGGKKQADIVFL

-1666 SVVDAIYRDGDS
+1666 SIVDAIYEDGDS

-1722 GAAIRHIQAKHFVK
+1722 GAAIKHLQAKHFVK

-1752 VTGGVSSDDGPGASL
+1752 ITGGKSSDDGQSASM
-1767 EIAQKGVKVFAVG
+1767 EVAQKGVKVFAVG
-1780 VRNIDLKEVSRLASE
+1780 VRNIDLEEVSKLASE
-1795 SATSFRASTAQEL
+1795 SATSFRVSTAQEL

-1814 VLVTLEAAM
+1814 VLVTLAAAM
-1823 EEKLCPALTDVT
+1823 EEKLCPGTTDVT

-1848 TDVGAGQNIFNS
+1848 SDVGAGQNIFNS

-1867 VESVLKR
+1867 VEAVLNR
-1874 ITQMQKISCTGNQA
+1874 ITQMQKISCTGSQA
-1888 PNVRVAIMAQARG
+1888 PNVRVAIMAQSRG

-1932 ADTLRSYLNKFR
+1932 AETLKSYQNKFR
-1944 SAPSGSTKVIIH
+1944 SAPAGSTKVVIH
-1956 FTDGADDSID
+1956 FTDGTDDYLDQMKTASAD
-1966 ELEAASSALHTE
+1966 LRGQGVHAL
-1978 GVNALIF
+1978 LF

-1990 VSNFDRVMQLE
+1990 VKNFEEVMQLE
-2001 FGRGFAYNRPLRVNL
+2001 FGRGFTYNRPLRVNL

-2035 CKVPCKCSGQR
+2035 CGVHCKCSGQR
-2046 GDRGVPGPIGPK
+2046 GDRGLPGPIGPK
-2058 GATGDLGYGGYP
+2058 GATGEIGYGGYP

-2137 YSGRR
+2137 FSGRR
-2142 GDKGVK
+2142 GNKGAK

-2171 QRGSRGQKGEI
+2171 QRGTRGQKGEI
-2182 GPMGEPGPA
+2182 GQMGEPGPA
-2191 GLEGQEGGVGRRGMA
+2191 GQRGPDGGVGRQGMA

-2218 GSLGQAGPAGEQ
+2218 GALGQPGPAGEQ

-2241 LGTPGIR
+2241 IGTPGIR
-2248 GEQGIPGPRAGS
+2248 GEQGVPGPRAG
-2260 GPPGAPGERGR
+2260 GGQPGAPGERGR

-2284 GPKGQNGQPGPRGEM
+2284 GPRGPNGQQGPRGEM

-2321 IGYPGPKGGPGDRG
+2321 VGYPGPKGGPGDRG

-2345 RGRRGNAGDPGTP
+2345 RGRRGNAGNPGTP
-2358 GQKGEVG
+2358 GQKGEIG
-2365 YPGSSG
+2365 YPGPSG
-2371 LKGDKGESRDQ
+2371 LKGDKGLSISQ
-2382 CALVRNIKDKCRP
+2382 CALVQNIKDKCREYLSP

-2414 VQRDAF
+2414 VGRDVF

-2425 TVLRVVNNLTIAE
+2425 TVLRVVSNLTIAE

-2518 YGETRASP
+2518 NGETRASP

-2539 VMPVFLTSSQDPVL
+2539 VTPVFLTSRQDAVL
-2553 TRALEIN
+2553 ERALEIN
-2560 NTAVGHAIVLPAS
+2560 NTAVGHAIVLPTS
-2573 GNQLN
+2573 GSQLN
-2578 ETIRR
+2578 DTIRR
-2583 LLTCHICLDVCDPDP
+2583 LLTCHVCLDVCEPDP
-2598 VCGFG
+2598 ICGYG
-2603 SQRPVFRDKRAVPTD
+2603 SQRPVFRDRRAAPTD
-2618 VDTDIAFI
+2618 IDTDMAFI
-2626 MDSSES
+2626 MDSSAS

-2644 ISHLVSNL
+2644 ISHLISNM
-2652 EISSEPKVSQ
+2652 EISSEPKISQ

-2671 QAPYEYETN
+2671 QAPYEHETN

-2693 DYGSKEKI
+2693 DYGSKQKI

-2712 HGTRAIASA
+2712 YGTMAMGSA
-2721 IEHTMAHVFENA
+2721 VEHTVAHIFESA
-2733 PNPRDLKVIVLMMTG
+2733 PNPRDLKVIVLMITG
-2748 KVNKQELEYLQKV
+2748 KMEKRELEDLREA
-2761 VINAKCKGYFFVV
+2761 VIDAKCKGYLFVI
-2774 LGIGRKVNV
+2774 LGIGRNV
-2783 KHIYSLASEPN
+2783 DVKNIYSLASEPN

-2800 VDKPGELHEEPL
+2800 VSKPGELHEEPL

-2826 FAFYLSPEM
+2826 FAFYLSPEI
-2835 RKQCEWFQSDQ
+2835 RKQCKWLQGDQ
-2846 QAKSQSPGHVGQKAV
+2846 TPKSPGHTGQKAV
-2861 YVAPNATISQT
+2861 YAAPNATVTQTISTTTT
-2872 LSAGST
+2872 LST
-2878 VSVSIKPVVSTKS
+2878 TIKPA
-2891 VASTNAR
+2891 ASTSAH
-2898 ARTTTASTTA
+2898 AKTTTASTTA
-2908 QTRATDQTTA
+2908 QTKATERPTESTT
-2918 STVVQVN
+2918 VQVN
-2925 ATMQSTA
+2925 ATVQSQGSTA
-2932 NTAAHT
+2932 ANT
-2938 KATGRTTGNTTGT
+2938 KATSRTTASTT
-2951 ATGGRRRQGAKS
+2951 AAAASGRRRQGAKMN
-2963 HDIQITD
+2963 DIQITD

-2980 ASPEPHNAYVF
+2980 ASPEPHSAYVF
-2991 DITITLAHDH
+2991 DLTITLAHDH
-3001 SLVQKQNVT
+3001 SLVLKQNVT
-3010 GTEHVVQG
+3010 GTERVIGG
-3018 LRSGQKYLVVVT
+3018 LRSGQKYLVFIT
-3030 GYQKSQPKVTYA
+3030 GYLKSQPKVTYT

-3050 AQPKVSLA
+3050 AQPKVALA
-3058 NMMLNTEPLEGPE
+3058 NMMLNTEPLEVPE
-3071 NDWPDP
+3071 NDLADP

-3090 YQIVWFFD
+3090 YQVVWFFD

-3118 FEAEAECISKCLK
+3118 FETEAECNSKCLK

-3137 SMQQPPLE
+3137 AMQQPPLE
-3145 ERLSSALE
+3145 KRLS
-3153 STMEIDTLEFTC
+3153 
-3165 SSAYKMLGVVLGS
+3165 
-3178 QFSPYQAL
+3178 
-3186 EPVMDICWL
+3186 PVMDICL
-3195 PKDEGTCRTFVLKWY
+3195 LQKEEGTCRDFVLKWH
-3210 YDPKTKSCARFWY
+3210 YDLKTKSCARFWY

-3233 DTQKECDKVCVPG
+3233 NTQKECEKACSPG
-3246 NINPGMVTTMGT
+3246 NISPGVVTTIGT

>member
-1 MRKHRHLPFV
+1 MRKYRHLPFGAV
-11 AMFCLLLSGFCSVHA
+11 LCLLLSGFSWVDS
-26 QQQAAVKTVA
+26 QQQAAGKPVA

-84 GNPHTEFQLNTYPST
+84 GNPHTEFQLNTYHST
-99 RDVLS
+99 QDVLA

-122 EYLIENHL
+122 EYLIEKHL
-130 TKAAGSRASEG
+130 TKAAGSRASDG
-141 VPQII
+141 VAQVI

-163 VLKSARVNMFA
+163 ILKSADVNMFA
-174 VGVQDAVEGEL
+174 IGVQDAVEGEL
-185 KEIASKPFDTHL
+185 KEIASEPFDMHL

-210 GDLVANVRSS
+210 GDLVASVRTS
-220 MTPEKAGARGLV
+220 MTPEQAGAKGLV
-232 KDITAQE
+232 KDVTAQE

-296 NSYSTK
+296 NSYPTK
-302 ADVLDAVKALSF
+302 ADVLAAVKALSF

-378 IGVLNADSAE
+378 VGVLNADSAE

-394 DGNFAFT
+394 DGSFAFT
-401 ALDIRNLDALREL
+401 ALDIHNLDALQEL

-455 LGTAPFNSIRDFV
+455 LGTAPFNAIRDFV

-502 QTRKDVMANV
+502 QNRKDVMANV

-523 NTGSALDFVRNNFF
+523 NTGSALDFVRTNFF

-554 LITGGKSMDA
+554 LITGGKSRDA
-564 VDQAAAEMKR
+564 VDQATAEMKR

-588 LAELQEIAHERDF
+588 MAELQEIAHERDF
-601 VFNPNDFRIQ
+601 VFNPNDFRLQ

-622 PIRTLSGGLI
+622 PIRTLSGGMI
-632 IEEPPSVQVTKRD
+632 IQEPPPVQVTKRD

-688 FSDTPKTEFSLYSY
+688 FSDTPKTEFFLYSY

-711 MGQLRPK
+711 LGQLRPM

-749 PQVLVLLMAG
+749 PQVLVLVTAG
-759 RSADPFLQVSN
+759 SSADPFLQVSN
-770 ELARAGVLTFAVGVR
+770 DLARAGVLTFAVGVR
-785 SADKA
+785 NADKA

-805 DDFSALAALPQELI
+805 DDFSSLAALPQELN

-829 VEEVPLAPTESKQD
+829 VEEVPLA
-843 ILFLIDGSAN
+843 
-853 LLGSFPAVRDFVH
+853 
-866 KVISELNV
+866 
-874 GPDATRVA
+874 
-882 VAQFS
+882 
-887 DTIQVEFD
+887 
-895 FAELPSKQDMLL
+895 
-907 KVKRMKIKTG
+907 
-917 KQLNIGAALDE
+917 
-928 AIRRLFVKEAGSRI
+928 
-942 EEGVPQILVL
+942 
-952 LAAGRSTD
+952 
-960 DVEQPSDALKQAGV
+960 
-974 VTFALKAKNAD
+974 
-985 LVELER
+985 
-991 IVYAPQFI
+991 
-999 LNVESLPRISEL
+999 
-1011 QPNIVNLLK
+1011 
-1020 TIQLQP
+1020 P

-1046 VRRGFPLLKTFVQR
+1046 VSRGFPLLKTFVQR
-1060 VVESLDI
+1060 VIESLDI
-1067 GRDKV
+1067 GPDKI
-1072 RVAVAQYSNVIQPE
+1072 RVAVAQYSNVIRPE
-1086 FLLDTHEDKADL
+1086 FLLDAYEDKADL
-1098 INAIQE
+1098 INAVQR
-1104 LKIMGGSPLNTGAA
+1104 LTVMGGSPLNTGAA

-1197 FSQLDTVQQVVSNRV
+1197 FSQLDSVQQVVSNRV

-1227 IFTSP
+1227 VFASP
-1232 SPAGVKRDVV
+1232 SPAGVKRDLV
-1242 FMVDGSRYAAQ
+1242 FLVDGSRYSAQ

-1285 HPHVEFLLNAHSTK
+1285 HPRVEFLLNAYSTK

-1338 IEEGVPQFLII
+1338 IEEGVPQFLIV

-1371 APMVVAKNVDPEEMV
+1371 APLVVARNVDPEEMTGV
-1386 QISLSPDY
+1386 SLSPDY
-1394 VFQVSSFQ
+1394 IFQISSFQ

-1411 LTPIETLTEDQIR
+1411 LTPIETLTADQIR
-1424 RLLGDV
+1424 QLLGDV
-1430 QPPGDIPA
+1430 PTIPDISGDE
-1438 DAKDIVFLID
+1438 KDIVFLID
-1448 SSDSVRS
+1448 SSDTVRS

-1493 FYLKTHKSKNAVM
+1493 FYLKTHKSKNAVL
-1506 QAIRRLRLR
+1506 QAIRRLRFR

-1527 YVVKNYFIKSAGSR
+1527 HVVKNYFIKSAGSR

-1550 VVILGDRSQDDVNRP
+1550 VVFLGDRSQDDVNRP
-1565 ANVITSTSIKPL
+1565 ANVITSTSIKPV
-1577 GVGARNVDRNQ
+1577 GVGARQVDRGQ
-1588 LQVITNDPER
+1588 LQVITNDPGR
-1598 VLVVQDFTELPTL
+1598 VLVVQDFTDLPTL
-1611 ENRVHNILEERPIP
+1611 EKRIQNILEEFEAP
-1625 TTEIPD
+1625 TTETPGIIG
-1631 FSVPGAKKQADIVFL
+1631 PGAKKQADIVFL

-1656 NFQEVLQFVY
+1656 GFQEVIQFVY
-1666 SVVDAIYRDGDS
+1666 SVVDAIYEDGDS

-1722 GAAIRHIQAKHFVK
+1722 GAAIKHLQAKHFVK

-1744 RVPQIAFI
+1744 RVPQIAFVI
-1752 VTGGVSSDDGPGASL
+1752 TGGKPSDDGQTASRG
-1767 EIAQKGVKVFAVG
+1767 IAQKGVKVFAVG
-1780 VRNIDLKEVSRLASE
+1780 VRNIDLEEVSKLASE
-1795 SATSFRASTAQEL
+1795 SATSFRAATAQEL

-1814 VLVTLEAAM
+1814 VLVTLAAAM
-1823 EEKLCPALTDVT
+1823 REKLCPGTTDVT

-1848 TDVGAGQNIFNS
+1848 TDVGAGQNIFNF

-1867 VESVLKR
+1867 VEAVLNR
-1874 ITQMQKISCTGNQA
+1874 ITQMQKISCTGSEA
-1888 PNVRVAIMAQARG
+1888 PTVRVAIMAQARG
-1901 GPVEGLD
+1901 GPIEGLD

-1932 ADTLRSYLNKFR
+1932 ADTLKSYQNKFS
-1944 SAPSGSTKVIIH
+1944 SAPSGSTKVVIH
-1956 FTDGADDSID
+1956 FTDGADDSMD
-1966 ELEAASSALHTE
+1966 QLEAASAALHRE
-1978 GVNALIF
+1978 GVNALVF

-1990 VSNFDRVMQLE
+1990 VKNFDEVMRLE
-2001 FGRGFAYNRPLRVNL
+2001 FGRGFTYNRPLRVNL

-2035 CKVPCKCSGQR
+2035 CGVPCKCSGQR

-2058 GATGDLGYGGYP
+2058 GATGDIGYGGYP

-2094 GHRGTKGSR
+2094 GQRGTKGSR

-2137 YSGRR
+2137 YIGRR

-2148 GERGERGDRG
+2148 GEGGERGDRG

-2182 GPMGEPGPA
+2182 GPMGEPGDA
-2191 GLEGQEGGVGRRGMA
+2191 GANGQDGGVGRQGMA

-2211 IGVKGTK
+2211 IGIKGTK

-2241 LGTPGIR
+2241 LGTPGLR
-2248 GEQGIPGPRAGS
+2248 GEQGVPGPRGGG
-2260 GPPGAPGERGR
+2260 GPPGPAGERGR

-2284 GPKGQNGQPGPRGEM
+2284 GPKGPNGQQGPRGEM
-2299 GDDGRDGIGGPGPK
+2299 GDDGRDGIGGLGPK

-2321 IGYPGPKGGPGDRG
+2321 IGYPGPKGAAGDRG
-2335 GAGGPGPKGN
+2335 GVGGPGPKGN

-2365 YPGSSG
+2365 YPGPSG
-2371 LKGDKGESRDQ
+2371 LKGDKGDSRDQ
-2382 CALVRNIKDKCRP
+2382 CALVRNIKDKCPCCYGP

-2414 VQRDAF
+2414 VGREVI

-2462 ADARKKSSLL
+2462 ADAKKKSSLL

-2518 YGETRASP
+2518 NGDTRASP
-2526 QLNDAVLKLYDAG
+2526 QLNEAVLKLYDAG
-2539 VMPVFLTSSQDPVL
+2539 VMPVFLTSRQDQAL
-2553 TRALEIN
+2553 IRALEIN
-2560 NTAVGHAIVLPAS
+2560 NTAVGHAIVLPTS
-2573 GNQLN
+2573 GSQLN

-2603 SQRPVFRDKRAVPTD
+2603 SQRPVFRDKRAAPTD

-2632 TTPLQFNEMKKY
+2632 TTPLQFSEMKKY

-2652 EISSEPKVSQ
+2652 EISSDPKRSQ

-2680 SSFPPVK
+2680 SSFSPVK

-2712 HGTRAIASA
+2712 YGTRAMGSA
-2721 IEHTMAHVFENA
+2721 IEHTMAHIFETA

-2748 KVNKQELEYLQKV
+2748 KVKKQELEYLQRV
-2761 VINAKCKGYFFVV
+2761 VIDAKCKGYFFVV
-2774 LGIGRKVNV
+2774 LGIGKKVNV
-2783 KHIYSLASEPN
+2783 KNIYSLASEPN

-2800 VDKPGELHEEPL
+2800 VDKAGELHEEPL

-2826 FAFYLSPEM
+2826 SAFYLSPEI
-2835 RKQCEWFQSDQ
+2835 RKQCEWFQGDQ
-2846 QAKSQSPGHVGQKAV
+2846 LAKNLSHAGHKAV
-2861 YVAPNATISQT
+2861 YVAPDATISRT
-2872 LSAGST
+2872 ASAST
-2878 VSVSIKPVVSTKS
+2878 TATASVKPV
-2891 VASTNAR
+2891 ANTNAR
-2898 ARTTTASTTA
+2898 ARTTTAASTTA
-2908 QTRATDQTTA
+2908 QTKAPAQTPASTTAQANATAQTTA
-2918 STVVQVN
+2918 STVAQ
-2925 ATMQSTA
+2925 
-2932 NTAAHT
+2932 T
-2938 KATGRTTGNTTGT
+2938 KATGRSTANNT
-2951 ATGGRRRQGAKS
+2951 ATAGGRKKHAAKTN
-2963 HDIQITD
+2963 DIQITD
-2970 VTENSARLRW
+2970 VTENSAKLRW
-2980 ASPEPHNAYVF
+2980 VSPEPSNSYVF
-2991 DITITLAHDH
+2991 EITITLAHDH
-3001 SLVQKQNVT
+3001 SLVLKQNLT
-3010 GTEHVVQG
+3010 GTERIIGG
-3018 LRSGQKYLVVVT
+3018 LRSGQKYLVVIT
-3030 GYQKSQPKVTYA
+3030 GYQKSQPRVTYT

-3050 AQPKVSLA
+3050 PQPKVALA
-3058 NMMLNTEPLEGPE
+3058 NVMLNTEPLERPE
-3071 NDWPDP
+3071 SESFDLCAFCNADSPDP
-3077 CLLDFDMGMQCKD
+3077 CLLDYDMGIQCKD
-3090 YQIVWFFD
+3090 YHVVWFFD
-3098 YKHKICSQGW
+3098 YKNKICSQVW

-3118 FEAEAECISKCLK
+3118 FGTEAECISKCLK
-3131 PSAAEK
+3131 PSAEK
-3137 SMQQPPLE
+3137 AMQQPPLE
-3145 ERLSSALE
+3145 KRLLSV
-3153 STMEIDTLEFTC
+3153 T
-3165 SSAYKMLGVVLGS
+3165 
-3178 QFSPYQAL
+3178 
-3186 EPVMDICWL
+3186 DICRL
-3195 PKDEGTCRTFVLKWY
+3195 KKDKGTCTKFVLKWY
-3210 YDPKTKSCARFWY
+3210 YDTETKSCARFWY
-3223 GGCGGNENRF
+3223 GSCGGNDNRF
-3233 DTQKECDKVCVPG
+3233 DTQEECEKVCAPG
-3246 NINPGMVTTMGT
+3246 TINPGVVTTIGT

>member
-1 MRKHRHLPFV
+1 
-11 AMFCLLLSGFCSVHA
+11 MFFFLLSGFGSVGA

-46 SWSIGKEHFQL
+46 SWSVGKEHFQL

-77 FALVQFS
+77 FALVQLS

-104 HIANMP
+104 HIANMT
-110 YMGGGTKTGKGL
+110 YMGGGTEPGKGL
-122 EYLIENHL
+122 EYLIEKHL

-141 VPQII
+141 VPQVIV
-146 IVLTDGRSQDDV
+146 VLTDGQPRDDV

-163 VLKSARVNMFA
+163 LLNSARVNLFA

-185 KEIASKPFDTHL
+185 REVASGPLDTHR

-210 GDLVANVRSS
+210 GDLVASVRSS
-220 MTPEKAGARGLV
+220 MTPEKAGAKGLV

-252 IGSVNFQAIR
+252 IGGVNFPAIR
-262 DFLVNLIES
+262 DFLVNLIEI

-302 ADVLDAVKALSF
+302 AEVLDAVKALGF
-314 RGGEEANTGAALEF
+314 HGGEEANTGAALEF

-369 KQASIFSFS
+369 KQAGIFSFS

-394 DGNFAFT
+394 DGSFAYT
-401 ALDIRNLDALREL
+401 ALDIRNLDALQEL

-428 LEAPTIVTEVIEVN
+428 LAAPTIVTEVIEVN

-455 LGTAPFNSIRDFV
+455 LGAAPFNAIRDFV

-512 RRMKLMGGTAL
+512 RKMKLMGGTTL

-537 TSAAGCRMEEGV
+537 TSAAGCRVEEGV

-554 LITGGKSMDA
+554 LITGGKSRDA

-574 NRIVILAIGSRNAD
+574 NRIVTLAIGSRNAD
-588 LAELQEIAHERDF
+588 LTELQEIAHEQDF
-601 VFNPNDFRIQ
+601 VFNPNDFRLQ

-632 IEEPPSVQVTKRD
+632 VPEPPPVQVTKRD

-673 YLDVGSDKIRVGLVQ
+673 YLDVGTDKMRVGLVQ

-711 MGQLRPK
+711 LGQLRPK

-749 PQVLVLLMAG
+749 PQVLVLVVAG
-759 RSADPFLQVSN
+759 SSADPFLQVSN

-785 SADKA
+785 NADKA

-805 DDFSALAALPQELI
+805 DDFSALAALPQELN

-829 VEEVPLAPTESKQD
+829 VEEVPLAPTESKKD
-843 ILFLIDGSAN
+843 VLFLIDGSAN

-866 KVISELNV
+866 KVISDLNV
-874 GPDATRVA
+874 GSDATRVA

-887 DTIQVEFD
+887 DTVQVEFN
-895 FAELPSKQDMLL
+895 FAEYSSKQDMLV

-928 AIRRLFVKEAGSRI
+928 AVRRLFVKEAGSRI
-942 EEGVPQILVL
+942 EEGVPQFLVL
-952 LAAGRSTD
+952 LVAGRSTD
-960 DVEQPSDALKQAGV
+960 DVEEPSDVLKHAGV
-974 VTFALKAKNAD
+974 VTFGIKAKNAD
-985 LVELER
+985 PVELER
-991 IVYAPQFI
+991 IVYAPQFL
-999 LNVESLPRISEL
+999 LNVESLQRISEL
-1011 QPNIVNLLK
+1011 QPNIVNLLR
-1020 TIQLQP
+1020 TVQLQP

-1060 VVESLDI
+1060 VVESLDV

-1072 RVAVAQYSNVIQPE
+1072 RVAVAQYSNTIQPE
-1086 FLLDTHEDKADL
+1086 FLLDTYEDKADL
-1098 INAIQE
+1098 VSAIQQ
-1104 LKIMGGSPLNTGAA
+1104 LKLMGGSPLNTGAA

-1197 FSQLDTVQQVVSNRV
+1197 FSQLDSVQQVVSNRV
-1212 IRLTKKE
+1212 IRLTKQE

-1227 IFTSP
+1227 VFTSP

-1242 FMVDGSRYAAQ
+1242 FLVDGSRYAAQ
-1253 EFYLIRDLIER
+1253 EFYLIRDLIGR
-1264 IVNNLDVGFDTTRI
+1264 IVNNLDVGIDTTRI

-1285 HPHVEFLLNAHSTK
+1285 HPHVEFLLNTHSTK
-1299 DEVQSAVRRLR
+1299 DEVQNAVRQLR
-1310 PQGGQQVNVGEA
+1310 SKGGQLVNVGEA

-1338 IEEGVPQFLII
+1338 IEEGVPQFLVL
-1349 LSSRKSDDDL
+1349 LSSRKSDDDF

-1371 APMVVAKNVDPEEMV
+1371 APMMIAKNVDTEEMI
-1386 QISLSPDY
+1386 QISLSPEY
-1394 VFQVSSFQ
+1394 IFQVSSFQ

-1411 LTPIETLTEDQIR
+1411 LTPIETLTVDEIR

-1430 QPPGDIPA
+1430 QPPIDVSGDE
-1438 DAKDIVFLID
+1438 KDIVFLID
-1448 SSDSVRS
+1448 SSDSVQP

-1487 NNVFPE
+1487 NGVFPE
-1493 FYLKTHKSKNAVM
+1493 FYLKTHKSKNAVLE
-1506 QAIRRLRLR
+1506 AIRRLRLR
-1515 GGSPVNAGKALD
+1515 GGSPLNAGKALD
-1527 YVVKNYFIKSAGSR
+1527 FVVKNYFIKSAGSR

-1550 VVILGDRSQDDVNRP
+1550 VVILGDRSQDDVDRP
-1565 ANVITSTSIKPL
+1565 ARVITSTSIKPL
-1577 GVGARNVDRNQ
+1577 GVGARNVDRDQ
-1588 LQVITNDPER
+1588 LQVITNDPGR
-1598 VLVVQDFTELPTL
+1598 VLVVQDFTGLSTIEKRVQNILDELP
-1611 ENRVHNILEERPIP
+1611 IP
-1625 TTEIPD
+1625 PTD
-1631 FSVPGAKKQADIVFL
+1631 SPGPFPPGGKKQADIVFL

-1693 FFLKDYS
+1693 FFLKDHS
-1700 TKPQILDAINK
+1700 TKAQILDAINK

-1722 GAAIRHIQAKHFVK
+1722 GAAIKHIQERHFVK

-1752 VTGGVSSDDGPGASL
+1752 VTGGKSTDDGPRASL
-1767 EIAQKGVKVFAVG
+1767 EITQKGVKVFAVG
-1780 VRNIDLKEVSRLASE
+1780 VRNIDLKEVSLLASE
-1795 SATSFRASTAQEL
+1795 SAMSFRASTAQEL

-1823 EEKLCPALTDVT
+1823 EERLCPGTTDVT

-1842 ILGFDV
+1842 IIGFDV
-1848 TDVGAGQNIFNS
+1848 SDVGPGQSVFTS

-1888 PNVRVAIMAQARG
+1888 PNVRVAIMAQAQG

-1908 FSEYQPELFE
+1908 FSEYRPELLE
-1918 RFQGMRTRGPYFLT
+1918 RFLDMRTRGPYYLR
-1932 ADTLRSYLNKFR
+1932 ADTLRSYLSKFR
-1944 SAPSGSTKVIIH
+1944 SSPSGSTKVIIH
-1956 FTDGADDSID
+1956 FTDGVD
-1966 ELEAASSALHTE
+1966 EPISQLEAASSALHSE

-1990 VSNFDRVMQLE
+1990 VTNFDRVMQLE
-2001 FGRGFAYNRPLRVNL
+2001 FGRGFTYNRPLRVNL

-2058 GATGDLGYGGYP
+2058 GVTGDLGYGGYP

-2094 GHRGTKGSR
+2094 GHRGTKVRVWNKSKPREQWVWGVLQGVLGDSQERREIRESRENEENEATVGSVEIR
-2103 GFPGEKGELG
+2103 EIQELIILSGAPEDKRVKLDQWEILDQQGWRAKMVKPGGGAPRARLVKQGQLESKACEGHRVPLAR
-2113 EMGLDGI
+2113 LAHQAS
-2120 DGEEGDKGLP
+2120 EESRVSL
-2130 GSSGEKG
+2130 
-2137 YSGRR
+2137 
-2142 GDKGVK
+2142 
-2148 GERGERGDRG
+2148 
-2158 LRGDPGDSGADNT
+2158 DPGLGVDLQDPQENV
-2171 QRGSRGQKGEI
+2171 
-2182 GPMGEPGPA
+2182 A
-2191 GLEGQEGGVGRRGMA
+2191 GLVPWEGRV
-2206 GRRGP
+2206 
-2211 IGVKGTK
+2211 
-2218 GSLGQAGPAGEQ
+2218 SLET
-2230 GMRGPQGPPGQ
+2230 
-2241 LGTPGIR
+2241 LD
-2248 GEQGIPGPRAGS
+2248 
-2260 GPPGAPGERGR
+2260 
-2271 IGPLGRKGEPGNP
+2271 
-2284 GPKGQNGQPGPRGEM
+2284 PKGQMDSQAHEERWVMMDEM
-2299 GDDGRDGIGGPGPK
+2299 ELVARVLKAGRVDLVTVVSLEAPAPK
-2313 GRKGERGF
+2313 ETEAAEEMQEYLGH
-2321 IGYPGPKGGPGDRG
+2321 
-2335 GAGGPGPKGN
+2335 
-2345 RGRRGNAGDPGTP
+2345 
-2358 GQKGEVG
+2358 
-2365 YPGSSG
+2365 
-2371 LKGDKGESRDQ
+2371 
-2382 CALVRNIKDKCRP
+2382 LVRKERLDTLGHLRERRIQRCP

-2414 VQRDAF
+2414 VVREVF

-2518 YGETRASP
+2518 NGDTRASP

-2539 VMPVFLTSSQDPVL
+2539 VVPVFLTSRQDAVL
-2553 TRALEIN
+2553 ARALEIN
-2560 NTAVGHAIVLPAS
+2560 NTAVGHAIVLPTS
-2573 GNQLN
+2573 GGQLN
-2578 ETIRR
+2578 QTIQR
-2583 LLTCHICLDVCDPDP
+2583 LLTCHICLDVCDPHP
-2598 VCGFG
+2598 SCGG
-2603 SQRPVFRDKRAVPTD
+2603 TSQRPSFRDRRAAPTD

-2626 MDSSES
+2626 LDSSES
-2632 TTPLQFNEMKKY
+2632 TTPLQFSEMRKY
-2644 ISHLVSNL
+2644 ISHIVTNL

-2671 QAPYEYETN
+2671 QAPYEHETN

-2687 TEFSLT
+2687 TEFLLT
-2693 DYGSKEKI
+2693 DYTSKEKI
-2701 INYLHNQMTQL
+2701 VNYLHNQMTQL
-2712 HGTRAIASA
+2712 HGTRALGNAV
-2721 IEHTMAHVFENA
+2721 EHTIAHVFESA
-2733 PNPRDLKVIVLMMTG
+2733 PSPRDLKVIVLMMTG
-2748 KVNKQELEYLQKV
+2748 NVNKKELEHLQRV

-2774 LGIGRKVNV
+2774 LGIGRKVNA
-2783 KHIYSLASEPN
+2783 KNIYSLASEPN

-2800 VDKPGELHEEPL
+2800 VDKAGELHEEPL
-2812 LRFGRLLPS
+2812 LRFGTLLPS
-2821 FIRSD
+2821 FIKSE
-2826 FAFYLSPEM
+2826 FAFYLSPEI
-2835 RKQCEWFQSDQ
+2835 RKQCEWLQNGQQVQSQ
-2846 QAKSQSPGHVGQKAV
+2846 QPVLTGQKAV
-2861 YVAPNATISQT
+2861 FVAPNATVSRT
-2872 LSAGST
+2872 FTASTT
-2878 VSVSIKPVVSTKS
+2878 VSATIKP
-2891 VASTNAR
+2891 AAR
-2898 ARTTTASTTA
+2898 DRPTPASTTA
-2908 QTRATDQTTA
+2908 QGRATEPTPAT
-2918 STVVQVN
+2918 SVVQGN
-2925 ATMQSTA
+2925 ITAQGAASAT
-2932 NTAAHT
+2932 AHT
-2938 KATGRTTGNTTGT
+2938 KASGRATANTTAT
-2951 ATGGRRRQGAKS
+2951 AAGGRRRHAKT

-2980 ASPEPHNAYVF
+2980 ASPEPHNTF
-2991 DITITLAHDH
+2991 DVTVTLAHDH
-3001 SLVQKQNVT
+3001 SLVQRQNLT
-3010 GTEHVVQG
+3010 GTEHVIRG
-3018 LRSGQKYLVVVT
+3018 LRSGQKYVVVIT
-3030 GYQKSQPKVTYA
+3030 GYQKSQPKVTYT
-3042 GTFSTKTP
+3042 GSFSTKTP
-3050 AQPKVSLA
+3050 AQSQVSLA
-3058 NMMLNTEPLEGPE
+3058 NMMLNAEPLEGPE

-3098 YKHKICSQGW
+3098 SKHKFCSQGW

-3118 FEAEAECISKCLK
+3118 FETEAECNNKCLK
-3131 PSAAEK
+3131 P
-3137 SMQQPPLE
+3137 
-3145 ERLSSALE
+3145 
-3153 STMEIDTLEFTC
+3153 F
-3165 SSAYKMLGVVLGS
+3165 
-3178 QFSPYQAL
+3178 
-3186 EPVMDICWL
+3186 MDICRL
-3195 PKDEGTCRTFVLKWY
+3195 QKEEGTCRNFVLKWY

-3233 DTQKECDKVCVPG
+3233 NTQKECEKLCIPG
-3246 NINPGMVTTMGT
+3246 AINPGVVTTIGT

>member
-1 MRKHRHLPFV
+1 MRKHRHLPL
-11 AMFCLLLSGFCSVHA
+11 AAILGLLLSGFCSVGA
-26 QQQAAVKTVA
+26 QQQAAVRNVA

-84 GNPHTEFQLNTYPST
+84 GNPHTEFQLNTYPSNQ
-99 RDVLS
+99 DVLS

-110 YMGGGTKTGKGL
+110 YMGGGSKTGKGL

-141 VPQII
+141 VPQVI
-146 IVLTDGRSQDDV
+146 IVLTDGQSQDDV

-163 VLKSARVNMFA
+163 VLKSAHVNMIA

-185 KEIASKPFDTHL
+185 KEIASRPFDTHL

-210 GDLVANVRSS
+210 GDLVASVRTS
-220 MTPEKAGARGLV
+220 MTPEQAGAKGLV

-239 SADLIFLIDGSNN
+239 SADLIFLIDGSDN

-314 RGGEEANTGAALEF
+314 RGGKEANTGAALEY

-394 DGNFAFT
+394 DGSFAFT
-401 ALDIRNLDALREL
+401 ALDIRNLAALREL

-455 LGTAPFNSIRDFV
+455 LGTGPFNSIRDFV

-482 QVAVAQYADTVK
+482 QVAVAQYADTVR

-502 QTRKDVMANV
+502 QNRKDVMANV
-512 RRMKLMGGTAL
+512 KKMKLMGGTAL

-564 VDQAAAEMKR
+564 VEQAAAEMKR
-574 NRIVILAIGSRNAD
+574 NRIVILAVGSRNAD
-588 LAELQEIAHERDF
+588 VAELQEIAHERDF
-601 VFNPNDFRIQ
+601 VFQPNDFRLQ

-622 PIRTLSGGLI
+622 PIRTLSGGMVI
-632 IEEPPSVQVTKRD
+632 HETPSV
-645 IIFLLDGSLN
+645 
-655 VGNANFPFVR
+655 
-665 DFVATLVN
+665 
-673 YLDVGSDKIRVGLVQ
+673 
-688 FSDTPKTEFSLYSY
+688 
-702 QTKSDIIQR
+702 
-711 MGQLRPK
+711 
-718 GGSVLNTGSALNF
+718 
-731 VLSNHFTEAGGS
+731 
-743 RINEQV
+743 
-749 PQVLVLLMAG
+749 
-759 RSADPFLQVSN
+759 
-770 ELARAGVLTFAVGVR
+770 
-785 SADKA
+785 
-790 ELEQIAFNPRMVYFM
+790 
-805 DDFSALAALPQELI
+805 
-819 KPITTYVSGG
+819 
-829 VEEVPLAPTESKQD
+829 
-843 ILFLIDGSAN
+843 
-853 LLGSFPAVRDFVH
+853 
-866 KVISELNV
+866 
-874 GPDATRVA
+874 
-882 VAQFS
+882 
-887 DTIQVEFD
+887 
-895 FAELPSKQDMLL
+895 
-907 KVKRMKIKTG
+907 
-917 KQLNIGAALDE
+917 
-928 AIRRLFVKEAGSRI
+928 
-942 EEGVPQILVL
+942 
-952 LAAGRSTD
+952 
-960 DVEQPSDALKQAGV
+960 
-974 VTFALKAKNAD
+974 
-985 LVELER
+985 
-991 IVYAPQFI
+991 
-999 LNVESLPRISEL
+999 
-1011 QPNIVNLLK
+1011 
-1020 TIQLQP
+1020 
-1026 TVVER
+1026 
-1031 GEKKDVV
+1031 
-1038 FLIDGSDG
+1038 
-1046 VRRGFPLLKTFVQR
+1046 
-1060 VVESLDI
+1060 
-1067 GRDKV
+1067 
-1072 RVAVAQYSNVIQPE
+1072 
-1086 FLLDTHEDKADL
+1086 
-1098 INAIQE
+1098 
-1104 LKIMGGSPLNTGAA
+1104 
-1118 LDYLI
+1118 
-1123 KNVFTVSSG
+1123 
-1132 SRIAEGVPQFLILL
+1132 
-1146 TADRSQDDVRRPSVV
+1146 
-1161 LKTSGTV
+1161 
-1168 PFGIGI
+1168 
-1174 GNADLTELQTI
+1174 
-1185 SFLPDFAISVPD
+1185 
-1197 FSQLDTVQQVVSNRV
+1197 
-1212 IRLTKKE
+1212 
-1219 IESLAPDL
+1219 
-1227 IFTSP
+1227 
-1232 SPAGVKRDVV
+1232 GVKRDVV
-1242 FMVDGSRYAAQ
+1242 FLVDGSRYAAQ

-1299 DEVQSAVRRLR
+1299 DEVQGAVRRLR
-1310 PQGGQQVNVGEA
+1310 PRGGQQVNVGEA

-1338 IEEGVPQFLII
+1338 IEEGVPQFLVI

-1359 EYPSLQVKQVGV
+1359 EFPSVQVKQVGV
-1371 APMVVAKNVDPEEMV
+1371 APMVIAKNMDPEEMV

-1411 LTPIETLTEDQIR
+1411 LAPIETLTADQIR
-1424 RLLGDV
+1424 QLLGDV
-1430 QPPGDIPA
+1430 TTIP
-1438 DAKDIVFLID
+1438 DVSGEEKDVVFLID

-1464 ISRIVQQLE
+1464 ISRIVQQLD

-1493 FYLKTHKSKNAVM
+1493 FYLRTHKSKNAVL

-1515 GGSPVNAGKALD
+1515 GGYPVNAGKALD

-1550 VVILGDRSQDDVNRP
+1550 VVILGDQSQDDVNRP
-1565 ANVITSTSIKPL
+1565 ANVISSTSIQPL

-1588 LQVITNDPER
+1588 LQVITNDPGR
-1598 VLVVQDFTELPTL
+1598 VLVVQDFTGLPTL
-1611 ENRVHNILEERPIP
+1611 ERKVQNILEELTVP
-1625 TTEIPD
+1625 TTEGP
-1631 FSVPGAKKQADIVFL
+1631 VYPGPEGKKQADIVFL

-1666 SVVDAIYRDGDS
+1666 SIVDAIYEDGDS

-1700 TKPQILDAINK
+1700 SKPEILDAINK

-1722 GAAIRHIQAKHFVK
+1722 GAAIKHLQAKHFVK

-1752 VTGGVSSDDGPGASL
+1752 ITGGKSSDDGQGASM
-1767 EIAQKGVKVFAVG
+1767 EVAQKGVKVFAVG
-1780 VRNIDLKEVSRLASE
+1780 VRNIDLEEVSKLASE
-1795 SATSFRASTAQEL
+1795 SATSFRVSTAQEL

-1814 VLVTLEAAM
+1814 VLVTLAAAM
-1823 EEKLCPALTDVT
+1823 KEKLCPGTTDVT

-1848 TDVGAGQNIFNS
+1848 SDVGAGQNIFNS

-1867 VESVLKR
+1867 VEAVLNR
-1874 ITQMQKISCTGNQA
+1874 ITQMQKISCTGSRA
-1888 PNVRVAIMAQARG
+1888 PSVRVAIMAQSRG

-1932 ADTLRSYLNKFR
+1932 AETLKSYQNKFR
-1944 SAPSGSTKVIIH
+1944 SAPSGSTKVVIH
-1956 FTDGADDSID
+1956 FTDGTDDYLDQMKTASAD
-1966 ELEAASSALHTE
+1966 LRRQGVHAL
-1978 GVNALIF
+1978 LF

-1990 VSNFDRVMQLE
+1990 VKNFEEVMQLE
-2001 FGRGFAYNRPLRVNL
+2001 FGRGFTYNRPLRVNL

-2035 CKVPCKCSGQR
+2035 CGVPCKCSGQR
-2046 GDRGVPGPIGPK
+2046 GDRGLPGPIGPK
-2058 GATGDLGYGGYP
+2058 GATGEIGYGGYP

-2137 YSGRR
+2137 FSGRR
-2142 GDKGVK
+2142 GSKGAK

-2158 LRGDPGDSGADNT
+2158 LRGDPGESGADNT
-2171 QRGSRGQKGEI
+2171 QRGTRGQKGEI
-2182 GPMGEPGPA
+2182 GQMGEPGPA
-2191 GLEGQEGGVGRRGMA
+2191 GQRGQDGGVGRKGMA

-2218 GSLGQAGPAGEQ
+2218 GALGQPGPAGEQ

-2241 LGTPGIR
+2241 IGTPGIR
-2248 GEQGIPGPRAGS
+2248 GEQGIPGPRAG
-2260 GPPGAPGERGR
+2260 GGQPGAPGERGR

-2284 GPKGQNGQPGPRGEM
+2284 GPRGPNGQQGPRGEM

-2321 IGYPGPKGGPGDRG
+2321 VGYPGPKGGPGDRG

-2345 RGRRGNAGDPGTP
+2345 RGRRGNAGNPGTP
-2358 GQKGEVG
+2358 GQKGEIG
-2365 YPGSSG
+2365 YPGPSG
-2371 LKGDKGESRDQ
+2371 LKGDKGPSISQ
-2382 CALVRNIKDKCRP
+2382 CALVQNIKDKCPCCYGP

-2414 VQRDAF
+2414 VGRDVF

-2425 TVLRVVNNLTIAE
+2425 TVLRVVSNLTIAE

-2518 YGETRASP
+2518 NGETRASP

-2539 VMPVFLTSSQDPVL
+2539 VTPVFLTSRQDAVL
-2553 TRALEIN
+2553 ERALEIN
-2560 NTAVGHAIVLPAS
+2560 NTAVGHAIVLPTS
-2573 GNQLN
+2573 GSQLN
-2578 ETIRR
+2578 DTIRR
-2583 LLTCHICLDVCDPDP
+2583 LLTCHVCLDVCEPDP
-2598 VCGFG
+2598 ICGYG
-2603 SQRPVFRDKRAVPTD
+2603 SQRPVFRDRRAAPTD

-2626 MDSSES
+2626 MDSSAS

-2644 ISHLVSNL
+2644 ISHLVSNM
-2652 EISSEPKVSQ
+2652 EISSEPKISQ

-2671 QAPYEYETN
+2671 QAPYDHETN

-2712 HGTRAIASA
+2712 YGTMAMGSA
-2721 IEHTMAHVFENA
+2721 VEHTVAHVFESA
-2733 PNPRDLKVIVLMMTG
+2733 PNPRDLKVIVLMITG
-2748 KVNKQELEYLQKV
+2748 KMEKQELEYLQEA
-2761 VINAKCKGYFFVV
+2761 VIDAKCKGYLFVI
-2774 LGIGRKVNV
+2774 LGIGKNV
-2783 KHIYSLASEPN
+2783 DVKNIYSLASEPN

-2800 VDKPGELHEEPL
+2800 VSKPGELHEEPL

-2826 FAFYLSPEM
+2826 FAFYLSPEI
-2835 RKQCEWFQSDQ
+2835 RKQCKWLQADQ
-2846 QAKSQSPGHVGQKAV
+2846 TPKSPGHTGQKAV
-2861 YVAPNATISQT
+2861 YIAPNGTVTQTISTTTT
-2872 LSAGST
+2872 LST
-2878 VSVSIKPVVSTKS
+2878 TFKPA
-2891 VASTNAR
+2891 ASTSAH
-2898 ARTTTASTTA
+2898 AKTTTASTTA
-2908 QTRATDQTTA
+2908 QTRATERPTESTT
-2918 STVVQVN
+2918 VQVN
-2925 ATMQSTA
+2925 ATVQSQGSTA
-2932 NTAAHT
+2932 ANT
-2938 KATGRTTGNTTGT
+2938 KATSRTTTSTT
-2951 ATGGRRRQGAKS
+2951 AAAASGRRRQGAKMN
-2963 HDIQITD
+2963 DIQITD

-2991 DITITLAHDH
+2991 DLAITLAHDH
-3001 SLVQKQNVT
+3001 SLVLKQNVT
-3010 GTEHVVQG
+3010 GTERVIGG
-3018 LRSGQKYLVVVT
+3018 LRSGQKYLVFIT
-3030 GYQKSQPKVTYA
+3030 GYLKSQPKVTYT

-3050 AQPKVSLA
+3050 AQPKVALA
-3058 NMMLNTEPLEGPE
+3058 NMMLNAEPLEGPE
-3071 NDWPDP
+3071 NDLADP

-3090 YQIVWFFD
+3090 YQVVWFFD

-3118 FEAEAECISKCLK
+3118 FETEAECNSKCLK

-3137 SMQQPPLE
+3137 AMQQPPLE
-3145 ERLSSALE
+3145 KRLS
-3153 STMEIDTLEFTC
+3153 
-3165 SSAYKMLGVVLGS
+3165 
-3178 QFSPYQAL
+3178 
-3186 EPVMDICWL
+3186 PVMDICL
-3195 PKDEGTCRTFVLKWY
+3195 LQKEEGTCRDFVLKWH
-3210 YDPKTKSCARFWY
+3210 YDLKTKSCARFWY

-3233 DTQKECDKVCVPG
+3233 NTQKECEKACSPG
-3246 NINPGMVTTMGT
+3246 NISPGVVTTIGT

>member
-1 MRKHRHLPFV
+1 MRKPRHLPLV
-11 AMFCLLLSGFCSVHA
+11 AILGLLLSGFCSVGA
-26 QQQAAVKTVA
+26 QQQA
-36 VADIIFLVDS
+36 
-46 SWSIGKEHFQL
+46 
-57 VREFLYDVV
+57 
-66 KALDVGGNDFR
+66 
-77 FALVQFS
+77 
-84 GNPHTEFQLNTYPST
+84 
-99 RDVLS
+99 
-104 HIANMP
+104 
-110 YMGGGTKTGKGL
+110 
-122 EYLIENHL
+122 
-130 TKAAGSRASEG
+130 
-141 VPQII
+141 
-146 IVLTDGRSQDDV
+146 
-158 ALPSS
+158 
-163 VLKSARVNMFA
+163 
-174 VGVQDAVEGEL
+174 
-185 KEIASKPFDTHL
+185 
-197 FNLENFTALHGIV
+197 
-210 GDLVANVRSS
+210 
-220 MTPEKAGARGLV
+220 
-232 KDITAQE
+232 AQE

-296 NSYSTK
+296 NSYTTK

-314 RGGEEANTGAALEF
+314 RGGKEANIGAALEY

-394 DGNFAFT
+394 DGSFAFT
-401 ALDIRNLDALREL
+401 ALDIRNLAALREL

-455 LGTAPFNSIRDFV
+455 LGTGPFNSIRDFV

-482 QVAVAQYADTVK
+482 QVAVAQYADTVR

-502 QTRKDVMANV
+502 QNRKDVMANV
-512 RRMKLMGGTAL
+512 KKMKLMGGTAL

-564 VDQAAAEMKR
+564 VEQAAAEMKR
-574 NRIVILAIGSRNAD
+574 NRIVILAVGSRNAD
-588 LAELQEIAHERDF
+588 IAELQEIAHERDF
-601 VFNPNDFRIQ
+601 VFSPNDFRLQ

-622 PIRTLSGGLI
+622 PIRTLSGGMI
-632 IEEPPSVQVTKRD
+632 IHETPS
-645 IIFLLDGSLN
+645 
-655 VGNANFPFVR
+655 
-665 DFVATLVN
+665 
-673 YLDVGSDKIRVGLVQ
+673 
-688 FSDTPKTEFSLYSY
+688 
-702 QTKSDIIQR
+702 
-711 MGQLRPK
+711 
-718 GGSVLNTGSALNF
+718 
-731 VLSNHFTEAGGS
+731 
-743 RINEQV
+743 
-749 PQVLVLLMAG
+749 
-759 RSADPFLQVSN
+759 
-770 ELARAGVLTFAVGVR
+770 
-785 SADKA
+785 
-790 ELEQIAFNPRMVYFM
+790 
-805 DDFSALAALPQELI
+805 
-819 KPITTYVSGG
+819 
-829 VEEVPLAPTESKQD
+829 
-843 ILFLIDGSAN
+843 
-853 LLGSFPAVRDFVH
+853 
-866 KVISELNV
+866 
-874 GPDATRVA
+874 
-882 VAQFS
+882 
-887 DTIQVEFD
+887 
-895 FAELPSKQDMLL
+895 
-907 KVKRMKIKTG
+907 
-917 KQLNIGAALDE
+917 
-928 AIRRLFVKEAGSRI
+928 
-942 EEGVPQILVL
+942 
-952 LAAGRSTD
+952 
-960 DVEQPSDALKQAGV
+960 
-974 VTFALKAKNAD
+974 
-985 LVELER
+985 
-991 IVYAPQFI
+991 
-999 LNVESLPRISEL
+999 
-1011 QPNIVNLLK
+1011 
-1020 TIQLQP
+1020 
-1026 TVVER
+1026 VVER

-1046 VRRGFPLLKTFVQR
+1046 VRRGFPHLKTFVER

-1072 RVAVAQYSNVIQPE
+1072 RVAIVQYSNVIQPE
-1086 FLLDTHEDKADL
+1086 FLLDAYEDKADL
-1098 INAIQE
+1098 VSAIQA
-1104 LKIMGGSPLNTGAA
+1104 LTIMGGSPLNTGAA

-1197 FSQLDTVQQVVSNRV
+1197 FSQLDSVQQAISNRV

-1227 IFTSP
+1227 VFTSP
-1232 SPAGVKRDVV
+1232 SPVGVKRDVV
-1242 FMVDGSRYAAQ
+1242 FLVDGSRYAAQ

-1264 IVNNLDVGFDTTRI
+1264 IVNSLDVGFDTTRI

-1299 DEVQSAVRRLR
+1299 DEVQGAVRRLR
-1310 PQGGQQVNVGEA
+1310 PRGGQQVNVGEA

-1338 IEEGVPQFLII
+1338 IEEGVPQFLVI

-1359 EYPSLQVKQVGV
+1359 EFPSVQVKQVGV
-1371 APMVVAKNVDPEEMV
+1371 APLVVAKNMDPEEMV

-1411 LTPIETLTEDQIR
+1411 LAPIETLSAEQIR
-1424 RLLGDV
+1424 QLLGDV
-1430 QPPGDIPA
+1430 TTIP
-1438 DAKDIVFLID
+1438 DVSGEEKDIVFLID

-1464 ISRIVQQLE
+1464 ISRIVQQLD

-1493 FYLKTHKSKNAVM
+1493 FYLKTHRSKNAVL

-1515 GGSPVNAGKALD
+1515 GGYPVNAGKALD

-1550 VVILGDRSQDDVNRP
+1550 VVILGDQSQDDVNRP
-1565 ANVITSTSIKPL
+1565 ATVISSTSIQPL

-1588 LQVITNDPER
+1588 LQVITNDPGR
-1598 VLVVQDFTELPTL
+1598 VLVVQDFTGLPTL
-1611 ENRVHNILEERPIP
+1611 ERKVQNILEELPVP
-1625 TTEIPD
+1625 TTDSP
-1631 FSVPGAKKQADIVFL
+1631 VYPGPGGKKQADIVFL

-1666 SVVDAIYRDGDS
+1666 SIVDAIYEDGDS

-1700 TKPQILDAINK
+1700 SKPQILDAINK

-1722 GAAIRHIQAKHFVK
+1722 GAAIKHLQAKHFVK

-1752 VTGGVSSDDGPGASL
+1752 ITGGKSSDDGQGASM
-1767 EIAQKGVKVFAVG
+1767 EVAQKGVKVFAVG
-1780 VRNIDLKEVSRLASE
+1780 VRNIDLEEVSKLASE
-1795 SATSFRASTAQEL
+1795 SATSFRVSTAQEL

-1814 VLVTLEAAM
+1814 VLVTLAAAM
-1823 EEKLCPALTDVT
+1823 EEKLCPGTTDVM

-1848 TDVGAGQNIFNS
+1848 SDVGAGQNIFNS

-1867 VESVLKR
+1867 VEAVLNR
-1874 ITQMQKISCTGNQA
+1874 ITQMQKISCTGSRA
-1888 PNVRVAIMAQARG
+1888 PNVRVAIMAQSRG
-1901 GPVEGLD
+1901 GTVEGFD

-1932 ADTLRSYLNKFR
+1932 AETLKSYQNKFR
-1944 SAPSGSTKVIIH
+1944 SAPSGSTKVVIH
-1956 FTDGADDSID
+1956 FTDGTDDYLDQMKTASAD
-1966 ELEAASSALHTE
+1966 LRRQGVHAL
-1978 GVNALIF
+1978 LF

-1990 VSNFDRVMQLE
+1990 VKNFEEVMQLE
-2001 FGRGFAYNRPLRVNL
+2001 FGRGFTYNRPLRVNL

-2035 CKVPCKCSGQR
+2035 CGVHCKCSGQR
-2046 GDRGVPGPIGPK
+2046 GDRGLPGPIGPK
-2058 GATGDLGYGGYP
+2058 GATGEIGYGGYP

-2081 PGVNGTQGFQGCP
+2081 PGANGTQGFQGCP

-2137 YSGRR
+2137 FSGRR
-2142 GDKGVK
+2142 GNKGAK

-2171 QRGSRGQKGEI
+2171 QRGTRGQKGEI
-2182 GPMGEPGPA
+2182 GQMGDPGPA
-2191 GLEGQEGGVGRRGMA
+2191 GQRGPDGGVGRQGMA

-2218 GSLGQAGPAGEQ
+2218 GALGQPGPAGEQ

-2241 LGTPGIR
+2241 TGTPGIR
-2248 GEQGIPGPRAGS
+2248 GEQGIPGPRAGA
-2260 GPPGAPGERGR
+2260 GQPGAPGERGR

-2284 GPKGQNGQPGPRGEM
+2284 GPRGPNGQQGPRGEM

-2321 IGYPGPKGGPGDRG
+2321 IGYPGPKGEPGDRG

-2345 RGRRGNAGDPGTP
+2345 RGRRGNAGNPGTP
-2358 GQKGEVG
+2358 GQKGEIG
-2365 YPGSSG
+2365 YPGPSG
-2371 LKGDKGESRDQ
+2371 LKGDKGLSISQ
-2382 CALVRNIKDKCRP
+2382 CALVQNIKDKCPCCYGP

-2414 VQRDAF
+2414 VGRDVF

-2425 TVLRVVNNLTIAE
+2425 TVLRVVSNLTIAE

-2518 YGETRASP
+2518 NGETRASP

-2539 VMPVFLTSSQDPVL
+2539 VTPVFLTSRQDAVL
-2553 TRALEIN
+2553 ERALEIN

-2573 GNQLN
+2573 ASQLN
-2578 ETIRR
+2578 DTIRR
-2583 LLTCHICLDVCDPDP
+2583 LLTCHVCLDVCEPDP
-2598 VCGFG
+2598 ICGYG
-2603 SQRPVFRDKRAVPTD
+2603 SQRPVFRDRRAAPTD

-2626 MDSSES
+2626 MDSSAS
-2632 TTPLQFNEMKKY
+2632 TTPLQFSEMKKY
-2644 ISHLVSNL
+2644 ISHLISNM
-2652 EISSEPKVSQ
+2652 EISSEPRISQ

-2671 QAPYEYETN
+2671 QAPYEHETN

-2701 INYLHNQMTQL
+2701 IHYLQNQMTQL
-2712 HGTRAIASA
+2712 YGTMAMGSA
-2721 IEHTMAHVFENA
+2721 VEHTVAHVFESA

-2748 KVNKQELEYLQKV
+2748 KMEKQELEYLREA
-2761 VINAKCKGYFFVV
+2761 VIDAKCKGYLFVI
-2774 LGIGRKVNV
+2774 LGIGKNV
-2783 KHIYSLASEPN
+2783 DVKNVYSLASEPN

-2800 VDKPGELHEEPL
+2800 VSKPGELHEEPL

-2826 FAFYLSPEM
+2826 FAFYLSPEI
-2835 RKQCEWFQSDQ
+2835 RKQCKWLQGDQ
-2846 QAKSQSPGHVGQKAV
+2846 TPKSPEHTGQKAV
-2861 YVAPNATISQT
+2861 HMAPNATVTQTISTTTT
-2872 LSAGST
+2872 LST
-2878 VSVSIKPVVSTKS
+2878 TIKPA
-2891 VASTNAR
+2891 ASTSAH

-2908 QTRATDQTTA
+2908 QTRATGKPTESTT
-2918 STVVQVN
+2918 VQVN
-2925 ATMQSTA
+2925 ATVQSQGSTA
-2932 NTAAHT
+2932 ANT
-2938 KATGRTTGNTTGT
+2938 KATSHTTTSTT
-2951 ATGGRRRQGAKS
+2951 AAAASGRRRQGAKMN
-2963 HDIQITD
+2963 DIQITD

-2991 DITITLAHDH
+2991 DLAITLAHDH
-3001 SLVQKQNVT
+3001 SLVLKQNVT
-3010 GTEHVVQG
+3010 GTERVIGG
-3018 LRSGQKYLVVVT
+3018 LRSGQKYLVFIT
-3030 GYQKSQPKVTYA
+3030 GYLKSQPKVTYT

-3050 AQPKVSLA
+3050 AQPKVTLA

-3071 NDWPDP
+3071 NDLADP

-3090 YQIVWFFD
+3090 YQVVWFFD

-3118 FEAEAECISKCLK
+3118 FETEAECNSKCLK

-3137 SMQQPPLE
+3137 AMQQPPLE
-3145 ERLSSALE
+3145 KRLS
-3153 STMEIDTLEFTC
+3153 
-3165 SSAYKMLGVVLGS
+3165 
-3178 QFSPYQAL
+3178 
-3186 EPVMDICWL
+3186 PVMDICL
-3195 PKDEGTCRTFVLKWY
+3195 LQKEEGTCRNFVLKWH
-3210 YDPKTKSCARFWY
+3210 YDLKTKSCARFWY

-3233 DTQKECDKVCVPG
+3233 NTQKECEKACSPG
-3246 NINPGMVTTMGT
+3246 NISPGVVTTIGT

>member
-11 AMFCLLLSGFCSVHA
+11 AMFCLLLSGFCLVRA
-26 QQQAAVKTVA
+26 QQQA
-36 VADIIFLVDS
+36 
-46 SWSIGKEHFQL
+46 
-57 VREFLYDVV
+57 
-66 KALDVGGNDFR
+66 
-77 FALVQFS
+77 
-84 GNPHTEFQLNTYPST
+84 
-99 RDVLS
+99 
-104 HIANMP
+104 
-110 YMGGGTKTGKGL
+110 
-122 EYLIENHL
+122 
-130 TKAAGSRASEG
+130 
-141 VPQII
+141 
-146 IVLTDGRSQDDV
+146 
-158 ALPSS
+158 
-163 VLKSARVNMFA
+163 
-174 VGVQDAVEGEL
+174 
-185 KEIASKPFDTHL
+185 
-197 FNLENFTALHGIV
+197 
-210 GDLVANVRSS
+210 
-220 MTPEKAGARGLV
+220 
-232 KDITAQE
+232 AQE

-252 IGSVNFQAIR
+252 IGSVNFPAIR

-283 VQYSDQPRTEFAL
+283 VQYSDEPRTEFAL

-378 IGVLNADSAE
+378 IGVQNADSAE

-394 DGNFAFT
+394 DGSFAFT

-414 LLPNIVGVAQRLIL
+414 ILPNIVGVAQRLIL

-455 LGTAPFNSIRDFV
+455 LGTGPFNSIRDFV

-502 QTRKDVMANV
+502 QSRRDVMANV
-512 RRMKLMGGTAL
+512 KRMKLMGGTAL
-523 NTGSALDFVRNNFF
+523 NTGSALDFVRSNFF

-554 LITGGKSMDA
+554 LITGGKSRDA

-601 VFNPNDFRIQ
+601 VFNPNDFRVQ

-632 IEEPPSVQVTKRD
+632 VQEPPS
-645 IIFLLDGSLN
+645 
-655 VGNANFPFVR
+655 
-665 DFVATLVN
+665 
-673 YLDVGSDKIRVGLVQ
+673 
-688 FSDTPKTEFSLYSY
+688 
-702 QTKSDIIQR
+702 
-711 MGQLRPK
+711 
-718 GGSVLNTGSALNF
+718 
-731 VLSNHFTEAGGS
+731 
-743 RINEQV
+743 
-749 PQVLVLLMAG
+749 
-759 RSADPFLQVSN
+759 
-770 ELARAGVLTFAVGVR
+770 
-785 SADKA
+785 
-790 ELEQIAFNPRMVYFM
+790 
-805 DDFSALAALPQELI
+805 
-819 KPITTYVSGG
+819 
-829 VEEVPLAPTESKQD
+829 ESKKD

-866 KVISELNV
+866 KVISDLNV

-942 EEGVPQILVL
+942 EEGVPQFLVL
-952 LAAGRSTD
+952 LVAGRSTD
-960 DVEQPSDALKQAGV
+960 DAEQPSDALKQAGV
-974 VTFALKAKNAD
+974 VTFAIKAKNAD
-985 LVELER
+985 SAELER

-999 LNVESLPRISEL
+999 LNVDSLPRISEL

-1098 INAIQE
+1098 ISAIQE
-1104 LKIMGGSPLNTGAA
+1104 LKVMGGSPLNTGAA

-1227 IFTSP
+1227 VFTSP

-1278 SVVQFSE
+1278 SVIQFSE

-1338 IEEGVPQFLII
+1338 IEEGVPQFLVI

-1371 APMVVAKNVDPEEMV
+1371 APMVVAKNVEPEEMV
-1386 QISLSPDY
+1386 QIALSPDY

-1411 LTPIETLTEDQIR
+1411 LTPIETLTGDQIR

-1430 QPPGDIPA
+1430 QPPIDTSGDE
-1438 DAKDIVFLID
+1438 KDVVFLID
-1448 SSDSVRS
+1448 SSDSVRP

-1464 ISRIVQQLE
+1464 ISRIVQQLD

-1493 FYLKTHKSKNAVM
+1493 FYLKTHKSKNAVL

-1577 GVGARNVDRNQ
+1577 GVGARNVDRDQ

-1598 VLVVQDFTELPTL
+1598 VLVVQDFTGLPTL
-1611 ENRVHNILEERPIP
+1611 EKKVQSILEELPIP
-1625 TTEIPD
+1625 TTETP
-1631 FSVPGAKKQADIVFL
+1631 VYPGPGGKKQADIVFL

-1722 GAAIRHIQAKHFVK
+1722 GTAIRHIQANHFVK

-1752 VTGGVSSDDGPGASL
+1752 VTGGKSSDDGPSASS

-1780 VRNIDLKEVSRLASE
+1780 VKNIDLKEVSRLASE

-1823 EEKLCPALTDVT
+1823 EEKLCLGPTDVM

-1848 TDVGAGQNIFNS
+1848 TDVGPGQNIFSS

-1867 VESVLKR
+1867 VESVLNR

-1918 RFQGMRTRGPYFLT
+1918 KFQGMRSRGPYFLT
-1932 ADTLRSYLNKFR
+1932 ADTLRSYLKKFR
-1944 SAPSGSTKVIIH
+1944 SASPSSTKVIIH

-1966 ELEAASSALHTE
+1966 QLEAASSALHTE

-1985 VGLDR
+1985 IGLDR
-1990 VSNFDRVMQLE
+1990 VSNFDRVMKLE
-2001 FGRGFAYNRPLRVNL
+2001 FGRGFTYNRPLRVNL

-2142 GDKGVK
+2142 GDKGIK

-2171 QRGSRGQKGEI
+2171 QRGSRGPKGEI
-2182 GPMGEPGPA
+2182 GPMGEPGLV
-2191 GLEGQEGGVGRRGMA
+2191 GLDGQDGGVGRKGMT
-2206 GRRGP
+2206 GRRGQ
-2211 IGVKGTK
+2211 IGIKGTK
-2218 GSLGQAGPAGEQ
+2218 GSVGQPGPAGEQ

-2241 LGTPGIR
+2241 IGTPGIR

-2260 GPPGAPGERGR
+2260 GSPGTPGERGR
-2271 IGPLGRKGEPGNP
+2271 IGPMGRKGEPGNP
-2284 GPKGQNGQPGPRGEM
+2284 GSKGPNGQQGPRGEM

-2345 RGRRGNAGDPGTP
+2345 RGRRGNAGGPGTP

-2365 YPGSSG
+2365 YPGPSG

-2382 CALVRNIKDKCRP
+2382 CALVRNIKDKCPCCYGP

-2414 VQRDAF
+2414 VVRDVF

-2518 YGETRASP
+2518 NGDTRASS

-2539 VMPVFLTSSQDPVL
+2539 VMPVFLTSRPDPVL

-2560 NTAVGHAIVLPAS
+2560 NTAVGHAIVLPTS
-2573 GNQLN
+2573 GSQLN

-2583 LLTCHICLDVCDPDP
+2583 LLTCHICLDVCDPDLT
-2598 VCGFG
+2598 CGLG
-2603 SQRPVFRDKRAVPTD
+2603 SQRPVFRDRRAAPTD

-2632 TTPLQFNEMKKY
+2632 TTPLQFSEMKKY
-2644 ISHLVSNL
+2644 ISYLVSNL

-2693 DYGSKEKI
+2693 DYGSKQKI

-2712 HGTRAIASA
+2712 HGTRATGSA
-2721 IEHTMAHVFENA
+2721 IEHTIAHIFESA
-2733 PNPRDLKVIVLMMTG
+2733 PNPRDLKVIVLMITG
-2748 KVNKQELEYLQKV
+2748 KVNKQELENLQKV
-2761 VINAKCKGYFFVV
+2761 VTNAKCKGYFFVV
-2774 LGIGRKVNV
+2774 LGIGRKVNA
-2783 KHIYSLASEPN
+2783 KNIYSLASEPN

-2826 FAFYLSPEM
+2826 FAFHLSPEIK
-2835 RKQCEWFQSDQ
+2835 KQCEWFQSNQ
-2846 QAKSQSPGHVGQKAV
+2846 QAKNQSPGHTGHKAV
-2861 YVAPNATISQT
+2861 YVAPNVTISQT
-2872 LSAGST
+2872 LSAST
-2878 VSVSIKPVVSTKS
+2878 TVTASTKP
-2891 VASTNAR
+2891 VASTSAQ

-2908 QTRATDQTTA
+2908 QTRATNQTTS
-2918 STVVQVN
+2918 STVVQLN
-2925 ATMQSTA
+2925 TTTQSTA
-2932 NTAAHT
+2932 SITAHA
-2938 KATGRTTGNTTGT
+2938 KATSRTTANTTASG
-2951 ATGGRRRQGAKS
+2951 AGGRRRQAKT

-2980 ASPEPHNAYVF
+2980 ASPEPHNAYTF
-2991 DITITLAHDH
+2991 DITVTLAHDQ
-3001 SLVQKQNVT
+3001 SLVQKQNMT
-3010 GTEHVVQG
+3010 GTEHTIRG
-3018 LRSGQKYLVVVT
+3018 LRSGQKYVVVIT
-3030 GYQKSQPKVTYA
+3030 GYQKSQPKVTYT
-3042 GTFSTKTP
+3042 GTFTTKTL

-3058 NMMLNTEPLEGPE
+3058 NMMLNTEPLEGP
-3071 NDWPDP
+3071 NSDWPDP

-3098 YKHKICSQGW
+3098 YKNKICSQGW

-3137 SMQQPPLE
+3137 AMQQPPLE
-3145 ERLSSALE
+3145 KKLSS
-3153 STMEIDTLEFTC
+3153 
-3165 SSAYKMLGVVLGS
+3165 
-3178 QFSPYQAL
+3178 
-3186 EPVMDICWL
+3186 VMDICQL
-3195 PKDEGTCRTFVLKWY
+3195 QKDEGTCRNFVLKWY
-3210 YDPKTKSCARFWY
+3210 YDPETKSCARFWY

-3233 DTQKECDKVCVPG
+3233 NTQKECEKVCVSG
-3246 NINPGMVTTMGT
+3246 NINPGVLTTIGT